1 MSESAL
7 GSILLIPES
16 ALKKIK
22 EADERLEKLQ
32 RTSEKT
38 ASVINASCQSMKG
51 SADGFIG
58 ALDQIIQKIGTI
70 KTAAGTMSGSLSN
83 LGTAKVTEEFSKMG
97 GVVSQTAQHID
108 RMAASQHKFASSPDL
123 SKSVSDWQNIQ
134 SQIDKTTERQE
145 VLTKSMRQYE
155 YTQQRIKEGKG
166 GVVYNDEKAAYASNL
181 KEYEANKQVIAS
193 LREKQQAIIQN
204 NQAINQQI
212 AIAKSLKQYG
222 QDFPMS
228 DARYKAEMQM
238 LKESIQLRAKKEA
251 EAKKSAEAEA
261 KAADTAAKAEE
272 AKARRVEAAAQKE
285 YAAKQKAY
293 QASNYKQN
301 TTYQGALSFSESANT
316 LNRQAKAV
324 QYLEAA
330 KRKLSVTDANYKQK
344 LDTLNSSIE
353 RHNKVLQEAK
363 AASQR
368 ASSGSAYYADTNAVL
383 SNTGNAATLREHV
396 AAIKELQQARLSL
409 NTTDKNYKQNLASV
423 NEAIK
428 QHSKVLKEA
437 GVNARNLGE
446 QTSYM
451 AGYLSRWAQRVA
463 FAFSVDTIKN
473 FVGQIA
479 EVRGQ
484 FELSQRSLEAILQNK
499 PKADEIFNKTV
510 ELAIKSPFRIKDL
523 VDYTRQ
529 LSAYRIESNKLYDT
543 TKRLADVSAGLGVDM
558 GRLILA
564 YGQVKAA
571 AYLRGSEVR
580 QFTEAGVNMY
590 GELQDYFKEVKGE
603 AYTTAQIVDMI
614 SKRMVKFEDVEA
626 IFQRMTDKGGM
637 FYNMQETQANTLYGM
652 IQKFHDAF
660 DVMLNDIGKANEDT
674 LKNSVQFATDMLK
687 HWEAI
692 SNAAKALLSIIIAI
706 KVNSILMKTSLAK
719 SIVLDSAMVGRWQAF
734 LNIFRT
740 MPKTISDGFSKAKTA
755 IVAASG
761 AIKAALGGVALYAVI
776 QTIMNY
782 RDAMNECEKAIM
794 KSHETTVKTLGKISE
809 LSIRYNELS
818 TSVTGAANAQN
829 QANKS
834 NAKTIDEKRKTLQKL
849 IDYANQEGL
858 NIKVKVDSLDEK
870 QLDDMFKE
878 IEKQYR
884 DFAFELDAINTR
896 ASQSDKKGWWWGL
909 SGITE
914 GLQEYKTAAV
924 DIVSQTNKVEQAMA
938 LATSNYQDANKY
950 TKYYFDTLRKGRNEG
965 EEDIDYLLRMNDAWK
980 NLESYYSRNSM
991 ILPKWLVEG
1000 QKYMNDL
1007 SDGFG
1012 NLTSAI
1018 AQTREN
1024 FKDAFV
1030 GKGGIEQFVKNYKK
1044 KPLKLKAEIDAYA
1057 AENSLSD
1064 TEKRLL
1070 YSIAKNDY
1078 GIIFPTEV
1086 DGSGSERAI
1095 KTIIEDLQD
1104 IANKNKIK
1112 FSVDVTDPKNL
1123 IGVVEGYQKSAKD
1136 WQETIDT
1143 IERSSKNHFT
1153 GAYLDIGNKKKWHN
1167 LYVDSQTV
1175 FDKKAALLYAK
1186 EQLKSALYW
1195 NNQLGGVDPFEKQN
1209 NKAAKQRAKEQRDI
1223 LQERIS
1229 LLKDMNQQYNTL
1241 LKSESKEQAL
1251 TKTRS
1256 MFKLAAQNVGLNAN
1270 SILPDDATTA
1280 REIEKLGAQYKE
1292 LVKKSG
1298 AFRTS
1303 AEIRLHISEKEY
1315 EKMREGISNNIDE
1328 AFNGLQLYKKLK
1340 GEGLSDR
1347 YIKSMFGDIATSFD
1361 DVRTTID
1368 DEFNKYI
1375 FKDYESK
1382 YGGDINKWGE
1392 SVIKQYNKDIGNTAD
1407 VLKERFGDS
1416 DIYKDYLSRVK
1427 NINKQEHQDQVEQA
1441 QELIKAYKQQLSDQ
1455 LQLDRWYIAER
1466 DKLQNNTEISKT
1478 PDLQKQLQEN
1488 LDMQYKR
1495 KADENVWK
1503 DFQNS
1508 DMYVRLFENLDQVS
1522 SKALDAMATRL
1533 RDMRDNLK
1541 NLDPTQLKAI
1551 VDQIKKVDEVR
1562 NSRNPFK
1569 AFTSGLK
1576 EMTKAGKE
1584 LKANGGVARY
1594 VELNDQRQNLK
1605 DQLEASNRLVESLE
1619 LQYNE
1624 IEKING
1630 KGSDVAEAA
1639 ALRLSINKGI
1649 RDNLKSQLNLTDQQI
1664 AKLGTIM
1671 TEEEQAK
1678 AKFSKSVTDITDIV
1692 SSIASAFSGLFEA
1705 LGGSDEQLQNTLGI
1719 VDSIGQAV
1727 GSYYSGNYA
1736 GVVSGAVGAL
1746 TGIVKLF
1753 NNESS
1758 IDKEIKRQ
1766 ERAITKLQKRYE
1778 ELKKSMDDAFSTERL
1793 YNYNQQ
1799 SVEALE
1805 KEKAAYEAMIKAE
1818 QGRRHADEDQ
1828 IQSWRSEIDSINNT
1842 ITELSQTLT
1851 EELGGFGSQANYKSA
1866 AEAFANAWV
1875 DAFNEGSDSLDAL
1888 NEKFDEYFNNLL
1900 TKQVTQRASEKFIK
1914 PILESIDKAVAV
1926 GSEGGNNG
1934 LDVTANELA
1943 EIKKMK
1949 DQNLEAYNEYLKKM
1963 FEMLGVNPTG
1973 TSNISSL
1980 QQGIQSVTEATA
1992 QALESIINSI
2002 RYYLATQQADV
2013 RVIKDTLLQRLGS
2026 LASQS
2031 GGSSNNI
2038 MVSLMQ
2044 QQVGYLRQV
2053 CDNWSS
2059 VMKLGHSK
2067 GGAGLKVFLN

>member
-7 GSILLIPES
+7 GSVLLIPES

-32 RTSEKT
+32 KTSEQT
-38 ASVINASCQSMKG
+38 AAVINASCQSMKG
-51 SADGFIG
+51 STDGFIG
-58 ALDQIIQKIGTI
+58 ALDQIIQKLGTI
-70 KTAAGTMSGSLSN
+70 KTAAGTMSGSLSS
-83 LGTAKVTEEFSKMG
+83 LGTAKVTQGFSKMG
-97 GVVSQTAQHID
+97 DVVSQTAQHID
-108 RMAASQHKFASSPDL
+108 RMAASQHKAASSPDL

-134 SQIDKTTERQE
+134 AQIDKTTKRQE
-145 VLTKSMRQYE
+145 ELTKSMRQYE

-166 GVVYNDEKAAYASNL
+166 GVVYNDEKALYAANV
-181 KEYEANKQVIAS
+181 KEYETNRQVIAS

-204 NQAINQQI
+204 NQAINQQV
-212 AIAKSLKQYG
+212 ALAKSLKQYG

-238 LKESIQLRAKKEA
+238 LEESIQLRAKKEA
-251 EAKKSAEAEA
+251 EAKKSAEVEA

-285 YAAKQKAY
+285 YTAKQKAY

-330 KRKLSVTDANYKQK
+330 KRKLSVTDADYKQK
-344 LDTLNSSIE
+344 LDTLNASIE

-368 ASSGSAYYADTNAVL
+368 ANSGSAYYADTNAVL
-383 SNTGNAATLREHV
+383 TNTGSAATLREHV

-463 FAFSVDTIKN
+463 FAFSLDTIKN
-473 FVGQIA
+473 FIGQVA

-484 FELSQRSLEAILQNK
+484 FELSERSLEAILQNK
-499 PKADEIFNKTV
+499 TKADEIFNKTV
-510 ELAIKSPFRIKDL
+510 ELAVKSPFRIKDL

-529 LSAYRIESNKLYDT
+529 LSAYRIESDKLYDT

-580 QFTEAGVNMY
+580 QFTEAGINIY
-590 GELQDYFKEVKGE
+590 RELQDYFKEVKGE

-614 SKRMVKFEDVEA
+614 SKRKVTFEDVEA
-626 IFQRMTDKGGM
+626 IFQRMTDKGGT
-637 FYNMQETQANTLYGM
+637 FYNMQEVQAETLQGK
-652 IQKFHDAF
+652 ISNLKDAF
-660 DVMLNDIGKANEDT
+660 DVMLNDIGKSNEGTFKGLISSVTELLNSWRTIVNVAKIFAGLLASIYVTTKLTNGAWGQTAANIMASHKRLGVFKALMAALTGDT
-674 LKNSVQFATDMLK
+674 GKLGSAFTALGNTFKASLPLAALTAVIALVQELVSVNNEYKEAMAKNTEEYYTAQVRVEEIDAEANTNIQKALQDLVKEMNQKGFEVTIGVNISEEEARKQYDIFLKDYQEFLDNMRAIDAKYEANKKKGWLMGDDDIETDMQEYTSSMGEFLQK
-687 HWEAI
+687 GDDIRSILAQVSKESVNLTDSQKEMFKQLA
-692 SNAAKALLSIIIAI
+692 AGPQKGQDLLDYYAKVAKALKEIGYIQSGWFGSKQNMVGILGGTGNNGYDWGIGANADEQLSKFTLAYETYINNLEEVRKEAQSVFGDVSKYKDEASKKKLKIQIDNEALKRGWGDIEKDMLYKAYSI
-706 KVNSILMKTSLAK
+706 KVNIDKNNTQKEVSWVDDFISRFFAEKRYGITLSVNEIKNTSSIKEYLDKSKEFAETAKEWKQFYENVSKATVKEYNVVGKLKDLLQGTLFAYAKTIIKKQLMALAK
-719 SIVLDSAMVGRWQAF
+719 S
-734 LNIFRT
+734 
-740 MPKTISDGFSKAKTA
+740 
-755 IVAASG
+755 
-761 AIKAALGGVALYAVI
+761 
-776 QTIMNY
+776 
-782 RDAMNECEKAIM
+782 
-794 KSHETTVKTLGKISE
+794 
-809 LSIRYNELS
+809 
-818 TSVTGAANAQN
+818 
-829 QANKS
+829 
-834 NAKTIDEKRKTLQKL
+834 
-849 IDYANQEGL
+849 
-858 NIKVKVDSLDEK
+858 
-870 QLDDMFKE
+870 
-878 IEKQYR
+878 
-884 DFAFELDAINTR
+884 
-896 ASQSDKKGWWWGL
+896 
-909 SGITE
+909 
-914 GLQEYKTAAV
+914 
-924 DIVSQTNKVEQAMA
+924 
-938 LATSNYQDANKY
+938 
-950 TKYYFDTLRKGRNEG
+950 
-965 EEDIDYLLRMNDAWK
+965 RM
-980 NLESYYSRNSM
+980 
-991 ILPKWLVEG
+991 
-1000 QKYMNDL
+1000 
-1007 SDGFG
+1007 
-1012 NLTSAI
+1012 
-1018 AQTREN
+1018 REN
-1024 FKDAFV
+1024 
-1030 GKGGIEQFVKNYKK
+1030 
-1044 KPLKLKAEIDAYA
+1044 
-1057 AENSLSD
+1057 
-1064 TEKRLL
+1064 
-1070 YSIAKNDY
+1070 
-1078 GIIFPTEV
+1078 
-1086 DGSGSERAI
+1086 
-1095 KTIIEDLQD
+1095 TI
-1104 IANKNKIK
+1104 
-1112 FSVDVTDPKNL
+1112 
-1123 IGVVEGYQKSAKD
+1123 
-1136 WQETIDT
+1136 
-1143 IERSSKNHFT
+1143 SSKNLF
-1153 GAYLDIGNKKKWHN
+1153 GI
-1167 LYVDSQTV
+1167 
-1175 FDKKAALLYAK
+1175 
-1186 EQLKSALYW
+1186 
-1195 NNQLGGVDPFEKQN
+1195 DPFEKQN

-1256 MFKLAAQNVGLNAN
+1256 MFELAARNVGLNAK
-1270 SILPDDATTA
+1270 SIMPDDATTA
-1280 REIEKLGAQYKE
+1280 REIEKFGARYKE
-1292 LVKKSG
+1292 LAKKSG

-1315 EKMREGISNNIDE
+1315 EKMREGISSNIDE
-1328 AFNGLQLYKKLK
+1328 AFNGLQLYKKLS

-1347 YIKSMFGDIATSFD
+1347 DIKSMFGNIATSFD
-1361 DVRTTID
+1361 DVRNAID

-1382 YGGDINKWGE
+1382 YGSNINKWGE
-1392 SVIKQYNKDIGNTAD
+1392 GVIKQYNKDISNTAD
-1407 VLKERFGDS
+1407 VLKDRFGDS

-1455 LQLDRWYIAER
+1455 LQLDSWYIGER
-1466 DKLQNNTEISKT
+1466 NKLQNNTEISKT

-1488 LDMQYKR
+1488 LDTQYKR
-1495 KADENVWK
+1495 KTDENKWK

-1541 NLDPTQLKAI
+1541 NLDPTQLKAV

-1576 EMTKAGKE
+1576 EMIKAGKD
-1584 LKANGGVARY
+1584 LKKNGGIARY
-1594 VELNDQRQNLK
+1594 VELNDQSQNLK
-1605 DQLEASNRLVESLE
+1605 VQLEASNRLVETLE

-1630 KGSDVAEAA
+1630 KGSDEAKAA
-1639 ALRLSINKGI
+1639 AFRLSINKGI
-1649 RDNLKSQLNLTDQQI
+1649 RDSLKSQLKLTDEQI

-1692 SSIASAFSGLFEA
+1692 SSMASAFSGLFEA

-1736 GVVSGAVGAL
+1736 GVVSGAVGAI

-1793 YNYNQQ
+1793 YKYNQQ

-1818 QGRRHADEDQ
+1818 QGRKHADEDK
-1828 IQSWRSEIDSINNT
+1828 IQSWRSEITSIDAT
-1842 ITELSQTLT
+1842 IKELSETLT

-1875 DAFNEGSDSLDAL
+1875 DAFNEGNDSLDAL

-1914 PILESIDKAVAV
+1914 PILESIDKALAV

-1934 LDVTANELA
+1934 LDATTDELA

-1992 QALESIINSI
+1992 QALESIINSM

-2013 RVIKDTLLQRLGS
+2013 RVIKDTLLQRLGGI
-2026 LASQS
+2026 ASQS
-2031 GGSSNNI
+2031 GDSANNI

>member
-108 RMAASQHKFASSPDL
+108 RMAASQHKVASSPDL

-134 SQIDKTTERQE
+134 SQIDNTTKRQE

-181 KEYEANKQVIAS
+181 KEYEANKQIIAS

-423 NEAIK
+423 NDAIK

-473 FVGQIA
+473 FVGQVA

-510 ELAIKSPFRIKDL
+510 ELAVKSPFRIKDL

-529 LSAYRIESNKLYDT
+529 LSAYRIESDKLYDT

-580 QFTEAGVNMY
+580 QFTEAGINMY
-590 GELQDYFKEVKGE
+590 GELQEYFKEVKGE

-614 SKRMVKFEDVEA
+614 SKRKVTFEDVEA
-626 IFQRMTDKGGM
+626 IFQRMTDKGGT
-637 FYNMQETQANTLYGM
+637 FYNMQEIQAETLQGK
-652 IQKFHDAF
+652 ISNLKDAF
-660 DVMLNDIGKANEDT
+660 DVMLNDIGKSSEGT
-674 LKNSVQFATDMLK
+674 MKTMVSWTTSMLNN
-687 HWEAI
+687 WESIAV
-692 SNAAKALLSIIIAI
+692 ALKALIAVLLLLRLQAAETGVGMSRI
-706 KVNSILMKTSLAK
+706 FSVVAADQASK
-719 SIVLDSAMVGRWQAF
+719 SISFLQLFKNGLKSAG
-734 LNIFRT
+734 
-740 MPKTISDGFSKAKTA
+740 
-755 IVAASG
+755 
-761 AIKAALGGVALYAVI
+761 
-776 QTIMNY
+776 
-782 RDAMNECEKAIM
+782 
-794 KSHETTVKTLGKISE
+794 
-809 LSIRYNELS
+809 
-818 TSVTGAANAQN
+818 
-829 QANKS
+829 
-834 NAKTIDEKRKTLQKL
+834 
-849 IDYANQEGL
+849 
-858 NIKVKVDSLDEK
+858 
-870 QLDDMFKE
+870 
-878 IEKQYR
+878 
-884 DFAFELDAINTR
+884 
-896 ASQSDKKGWWWGL
+896 
-909 SGITE
+909 
-914 GLQEYKTAAV
+914 TAAV
-924 DIVSQTNKVEQAMA
+924 T
-938 LATSNYQDANKY
+938 
-950 TKYYFDTLRKGRNEG
+950 
-965 EEDIDYLLRMNDAWK
+965 
-980 NLESYYSRNSM
+980 
-991 ILPKWLVEG
+991 
-1000 QKYMNDL
+1000 
-1007 SDGFG
+1007 FG
-1012 NLTSAI
+1012 KNLTSAI
-1018 AQTREN
+1018 ASNAWLIAISLAIQAVWSIGEAIYDYNQKIKKAEEET
-1024 FKDAFV
+1024 
-1030 GKGGIEQFVKNYKK
+1030 VK
-1044 KPLKLKAEIDAYA
+1044 ARGEIDAIANSYNNL
-1057 AENSLSD
+1057 AESAKKASKSSD
-1064 TEKRLL
+1064 DKNLEQNVDDRRAQLQKLIDLASKDGLTFKINVEQIDEKKLDETFRNVEKKYKDFIDDLEVTRRN
-1070 YSIAKNDY
+1070 YAKNDVWNTWFTDGLDDDAGDYRDAVVDVLSKSSQMERIIANINSNYKNATTATKQYFDEIRKGQKENESNIDYQTRIFELLKKINNVETGSAATLPGYLKGMKDDFYDLWVPMNKVFETSQELGREFDNVLGDLRKKYNNDPVRIQAHIDKIAAEKDWNQYERDFAYRHFGINVFINKDTMEKQVSWVDDFISRFFAEKRY
-1078 GIIFPTEV
+1078 GITLSVNEIKNTSSIKEYLDKSKEFAETAKEWKQFYENV
-1086 DGSGSERAI
+1086 SKATVKEYNVVGKLKDLLQGTLFADA
-1095 KTIIEDLQD
+1095 KTITKKQLM
-1104 IANKNKIK
+1104 A
-1112 FSVDVTDPKNL
+1112 L
-1123 IGVVEGYQKSAKD
+1123 AKSRMR
-1136 WQETIDT
+1136 ENTI
-1143 IERSSKNHFT
+1143 SSKNLF
-1153 GAYLDIGNKKKWHN
+1153 GI
-1167 LYVDSQTV
+1167 
-1175 FDKKAALLYAK
+1175 
-1186 EQLKSALYW
+1186 
-1195 NNQLGGVDPFEKQN
+1195 DPFEKQN

-1251 TKTRS
+1251 IKTRS

-1280 REIEKLGAQYKE
+1280 REIENLGAQYKE

-1793 YNYNQQ
+1793 YKYNQQ
-1799 SVEALE
+1799 SIETLE
-1805 KEKAAYEAMIKAE
+1805 KEKASYEAMIKAE
-1818 QGRRHADEDQ
+1818 QGRKHADEDQ
-1828 IQSWRSEIDSINNT
+1828 IQSWRSEIDSINDT

>member
-7 GSILLIPES
+7 GSVLLIPES

-32 RTSEKT
+32 KTSEQT
-38 ASVINASCQSMKG
+38 AAVINASCQSMRG
-51 SADGFIG
+51 STDGFIG
-58 ALDQIIQKIGTI
+58 ALDQIIQKLGTI
-70 KTAAGTMSGSLSN
+70 KTAAGTMSGSLSS
-83 LGTAKVTEEFSKMG
+83 LGTAKVTQGFSKMG
-97 GVVSQTAQHID
+97 DVVSQTAQHID
-108 RMAASQHKFASSPDL
+108 RMAASQHKAASSPDL

-134 SQIDKTTERQE
+134 AQIDKTTKRQE
-145 VLTKSMRQYE
+145 ELTKSMRQYE

-166 GVVYNDEKAAYASNL
+166 GVVYNDEKALYAANV
-181 KEYEANKQVIAS
+181 KEYETNRQVIAS

-204 NQAINQQI
+204 NQAINQQV
-212 AIAKSLKQYG
+212 ALAKSLKQYG

-251 EAKKSAEAEA
+251 ESK
-261 KAADTAAKAEE
+261 KAAETEAKAEE

-285 YAAKQKAY
+285 YTAKQKAY

-330 KRKLSVTDANYKQK
+330 KRKLSVTDADYKQK
-344 LDTLNSSIE
+344 LDTLNASIE

-368 ASSGSAYYADTNAVL
+368 ANSGSAYYADTNAVL
-383 SNTGNAATLREHV
+383 TNTGSAATLREHV

-463 FAFSVDTIKN
+463 FAFSLDTIKN
-473 FVGQIA
+473 FIGQVA

-484 FELSQRSLEAILQNK
+484 FELSERSLEAILQNK
-499 PKADEIFNKTV
+499 TKADEIFNKTV
-510 ELAIKSPFRIKDL
+510 ELAVKSPFRIKDL

-529 LSAYRIESNKLYDT
+529 LSAYRIESDKLYDT

-580 QFTEAGVNMY
+580 QFTEAGINIY

-614 SKRMVKFEDVEA
+614 SKRKVTFEDVEA
-626 IFQRMTDKGGM
+626 IFQRMTDKGGT
-637 FYNMQETQANTLYGM
+637 FYNMQEVQAETLQGK
-652 IQKFHDAF
+652 ISNLKDAF
-660 DVMLNDIGKANEDT
+660 DVMLNDIGKSSEGT
-674 LKNSVQFATDMLK
+674 LKTMVSWTTSMLNNWESIATAL
-687 HWEAI
+687 
-692 SNAAKALLSIIIAI
+692 KALIAI
-706 KVNSILMKTSLAK
+706 LLLLRLQAAETGVGMSRIFSVVAADQASK
-719 SIVLDSAMVGRWQAF
+719 SISF
-734 LNIFRT
+734 L
-740 MPKTISDGFSKAKTA
+740 
-755 IVAASG
+755 
-761 AIKAALGGVALYAVI
+761 
-776 QTIMNY
+776 
-782 RDAMNECEKAIM
+782 
-794 KSHETTVKTLGKISE
+794 
-809 LSIRYNELS
+809 
-818 TSVTGAANAQN
+818 
-829 QANKS
+829 
-834 NAKTIDEKRKTLQKL
+834 
-849 IDYANQEGL
+849 
-858 NIKVKVDSLDEK
+858 
-870 QLDDMFKE
+870 QLF
-878 IEKQYR
+878 
-884 DFAFELDAINTR
+884 
-896 ASQSDKKGWWWGL
+896 KKGLKSAG
-909 SGITE
+909 
-914 GLQEYKTAAV
+914 TAAM
-924 DIVSQTNKVEQAMA
+924 T
-938 LATSNYQDANKY
+938 
-950 TKYYFDTLRKGRNEG
+950 
-965 EEDIDYLLRMNDAWK
+965 
-980 NLESYYSRNSM
+980 
-991 ILPKWLVEG
+991 
-1000 QKYMNDL
+1000 
-1007 SDGFG
+1007 FG
-1012 NLTSAI
+1012 KNLTSAI
-1018 AQTREN
+1018 ASNAWLIAISLAIQAVWSIGEAIYDYN
-1024 FKDAFV
+1024 QK
-1030 GKGGIEQFVKNYKK
+1030 IKK
-1044 KPLKLKAEIDAYA
+1044 AEEETIKARGEIDAIA
-1057 AENSLSD
+1057 NSYNNLAKSAKNASESSLD
-1064 TEKRLL
+1064 KNLDDRRAQLQKLIDLASKDGLTFKINVEQIDEKQLDKTFRDVEKKYKGFIDDLEVTRRN
-1070 YSIAKNDY
+1070 YAKNDVWNTWFTDGLDDDAEDYRDAVVDVLSKSSQMERIIANINSNYKNATTATKQYFDEIRKGQKENESNIDYQTRILELLKKINNVETGSAATLPDYLKGVKDDFYDLWVPMNKVFETSQELEREFDNVFGDLRKKYNNDPVQIQAHIDKIAAEKDWSQYERDLAYRHFGINVFINKDTMEKQVSWVDDFISRFFAEKRY
-1078 GIIFPTEV
+1078 GITLSVNEIKNTSSIKEYLDKSKEFAETAKEWKQFYENV
-1086 DGSGSERAI
+1086 SKATVKEYNVVGKLKDLLQGTLFADA
-1095 KTIIEDLQD
+1095 KTITKKQLM
-1104 IANKNKIK
+1104 A
-1112 FSVDVTDPKNL
+1112 L
-1123 IGVVEGYQKSAKD
+1123 AKSRMR
-1136 WQETIDT
+1136 ENTI
-1143 IERSSKNHFT
+1143 SSKNLF
-1153 GAYLDIGNKKKWHN
+1153 GI
-1167 LYVDSQTV
+1167 
-1175 FDKKAALLYAK
+1175 
-1186 EQLKSALYW
+1186 
-1195 NNQLGGVDPFEKQN
+1195 DPFEEKNRKTHTN
-1209 NKAAKQRAKEQRDI
+1209 NKAQRDI

-1256 MFKLAAQNVGLNAN
+1256 MFELAARNVGLNAK
-1270 SILPDDATTA
+1270 SIMPDDATTA
-1280 REIEKLGAQYKE
+1280 REIEKFGARYKE
-1292 LVKKSG
+1292 LAKKSG

-1315 EKMREGISNNIDE
+1315 EKMREGISSNIDE
-1328 AFNGLQLYKKLK
+1328 AFNGLQLYKKLS

-1347 YIKSMFGDIATSFD
+1347 DIKSMFGNIATSFD
-1361 DVRTTID
+1361 DVRNAID

-1382 YGGDINKWGE
+1382 YGSNINKWGE
-1392 SVIKQYNKDIGNTAD
+1392 NVIKRYNNDIANTAN

-1416 DIYKDYLSRVK
+1416 DIYYKDYQSRVK

-1455 LQLDRWYIAER
+1455 LQLDSWYIAER
-1466 DKLQNNTEISKT
+1466 NKLQNNTEISKT

-1488 LDMQYKR
+1488 LDLQYKR
-1495 KADENVWK
+1495 KSDENVWK

-1508 DMYVRLFENLDQVS
+1508 DMYVRLFENLDKVS

-1541 NLDPTQLKAI
+1541 NLDPTQLKAV

-1576 EMTKAGKE
+1576 EMIKAGKD
-1584 LKANGGVARY
+1584 LKKNGGVARY
-1594 VELNDQRQNLK
+1594 VELNDQSQNLK
-1605 DQLEASNRLVESLE
+1605 VQLEASNRLVELLE

-1630 KGSDVAEAA
+1630 KGSDEAKAA
-1639 ALRLSINKGI
+1639 AFRLSINKGI
-1649 RDNLKSQLNLTDQQI
+1649 RDSLKSQLNLTNQQI

-1692 SSIASAFSGLFEA
+1692 SSMASAFSGLFEA

-1766 ERAITKLQKRYE
+1766 ERAITKLQKAYE
-1778 ELKKSMDDAFSTERL
+1778 KLKKSMDDAFSTERL
-1793 YNYNQQ
+1793 YKYNQQ
-1799 SVEALE
+1799 SVEALK

-1818 QGRRHADEDQ
+1818 QGRKHADEDK
-1828 IQSWRSEIDSINNT
+1828 IQSWRSEIDSINDT
-1842 ITELSQTLT
+1842 ITELSETLT

-1866 AEAFANAWV
+1866 SEAFANAWV

-1914 PILESIDKAVAV
+1914 PILESIDKAVTE

-2013 RVIKDTLLQRLGS
+2013 RVIKDTLLQRLGGI
-2026 LASQS
+2026 ASQS
-2031 GGSSNNI
+2031 GDSANNI

>member
-58 ALDQIIQKIGTI
+58 VLDQIIQKIGTI

-108 RMAASQHKFASSPDL
+108 RMAASQHKVASSPDL

-134 SQIDKTTERQE
+134 SQIDNTTKRQE

-463 FAFSVDTIKN
+463 FTFSIDTIKN

-499 PKADEIFNKTV
+499 TKADEIFNKTV
-510 ELAIKSPFRIKDL
+510 ELAVKSPFRIKDL

-529 LSAYRIESNKLYDT
+529 LSAYRIESDKLYDT

-580 QFTEAGVNMY
+580 QFTEAGINMY
-590 GELQDYFKEVKGE
+590 GELQEYFKEVKGE

-614 SKRMVKFEDVEA
+614 SKRKVTFEDVEA
-626 IFQRMTDKGGM
+626 IFQRMTDKGGI
-637 FYNMQETQANTLYGM
+637 FYNMQEIQAETLQGK
-652 IQKFHDAF
+652 ISNLKDAF
-660 DVMLNDIGKANEDT
+660 DVMLNDIGKSSEGT
-674 LKNSVQFATDMLK
+674 MKTMVSWTTSMLNN
-687 HWEAI
+687 WESIAV
-692 SNAAKALLSIIIAI
+692 ALKALIAVLLLLRLQAAETGVGMSRI
-706 KVNSILMKTSLAK
+706 FSVVAADQASK
-719 SIVLDSAMVGRWQAF
+719 SISFLQLFKNGLKSAG
-734 LNIFRT
+734 
-740 MPKTISDGFSKAKTA
+740 
-755 IVAASG
+755 
-761 AIKAALGGVALYAVI
+761 
-776 QTIMNY
+776 
-782 RDAMNECEKAIM
+782 
-794 KSHETTVKTLGKISE
+794 
-809 LSIRYNELS
+809 
-818 TSVTGAANAQN
+818 
-829 QANKS
+829 
-834 NAKTIDEKRKTLQKL
+834 
-849 IDYANQEGL
+849 
-858 NIKVKVDSLDEK
+858 
-870 QLDDMFKE
+870 
-878 IEKQYR
+878 
-884 DFAFELDAINTR
+884 
-896 ASQSDKKGWWWGL
+896 
-909 SGITE
+909 
-914 GLQEYKTAAV
+914 TAAV
-924 DIVSQTNKVEQAMA
+924 T
-938 LATSNYQDANKY
+938 
-950 TKYYFDTLRKGRNEG
+950 
-965 EEDIDYLLRMNDAWK
+965 
-980 NLESYYSRNSM
+980 
-991 ILPKWLVEG
+991 
-1000 QKYMNDL
+1000 
-1007 SDGFG
+1007 FG
-1012 NLTSAI
+1012 KNLTSAI
-1018 AQTREN
+1018 ASNAWLIAISLAIQAVWSIGEAIYDYNQKIKKAEEET
-1024 FKDAFV
+1024 
-1030 GKGGIEQFVKNYKK
+1030 VK
-1044 KPLKLKAEIDAYA
+1044 ARGEIDAIANSYNNL
-1057 AENSLSD
+1057 AESAKKASKSSD
-1064 TEKRLL
+1064 DRNLEQNVDDRRAQLQKLIDLASKDGLTFKINVEQIDEKKLDETFRNVEKKYKDFIDDLEVTRRN
-1070 YSIAKNDY
+1070 YAKNDVWNTWFTDGLDDDAEDYRDAVVDVLSKSSQMERIIANINSNYKNATTATKQYFDEIRKGQKENESNIEYQTRIFELLKKINNVETGSAATLPGYLKGMKDDFYDLWVPMNKVFETSQELEREFDNVFGDLRKKYNNNPAQIQAHIDKIAAEKDWNQYERDLAYRHFGINVFINKDTMEKQVSWVDDFISRFFAEKRY
-1078 GIIFPTEV
+1078 GITLSVNEIKNTSSIKEYLDKSKEFAETAKEWKQFYENV
-1086 DGSGSERAI
+1086 SKATVKEYNVVGKLKDLLQGTLFADA
-1095 KTIIEDLQD
+1095 KTITKKQLM
-1104 IANKNKIK
+1104 A
-1112 FSVDVTDPKNL
+1112 L
-1123 IGVVEGYQKSAKD
+1123 AKSRMR
-1136 WQETIDT
+1136 ENTI
-1143 IERSSKNHFT
+1143 SSKNLF
-1153 GAYLDIGNKKKWHN
+1153 GI
-1167 LYVDSQTV
+1167 
-1175 FDKKAALLYAK
+1175 
-1186 EQLKSALYW
+1186 
-1195 NNQLGGVDPFEKQN
+1195 DPFEKQN

-1576 EMTKAGKE
+1576 EMTKAGKK

-1630 KGSDVAEAA
+1630 KGSDVTEAA

-1705 LGGSDEQLQNTLGI
+1705 LGGSDEQLQNTLSI

-1727 GSYYSGNYA
+1727 ASYASGNYA
-1736 GVVSGAVGAL
+1736 GVVSGAVGAI

-1753 NNESS
+1753 NNESG
-1758 IDKEIKRQ
+1758 IDEEIKRQ

-1818 QGRRHADEDQ
+1818 QGRKHADEDQ

>member
-108 RMAASQHKFASSPDL
+108 RMAASQHKVASSPDL

-134 SQIDKTTERQE
+134 SQIDNTTKRQE

-463 FAFSVDTIKN
+463 FTFSIDTIKN

-499 PKADEIFNKTV
+499 TKADEIFNKTV
-510 ELAIKSPFRIKDL
+510 ELAVKSPFRIKDL
-523 VDYTRQ
+523 VDYTRR
-529 LSAYRIESNKLYDT
+529 LSAYRIESDKLYDT

-580 QFTEAGVNMY
+580 QFTEAGINMY
-590 GELQDYFKEVKGE
+590 GELQEYFKEVKGE

-614 SKRMVKFEDVEA
+614 SKRKVTFEDVEA
-626 IFQRMTDKGGM
+626 IFQRMTDKGGT
-637 FYNMQETQANTLYGM
+637 FYNMQEIQAETLQGK
-652 IQKFHDAF
+652 ISNLKDAF
-660 DVMLNDIGKANEDT
+660 DVMLNDIGKSSEGT
-674 LKNSVQFATDMLK
+674 MKTMVSWTTSMLNN
-687 HWEAI
+687 WESIAV
-692 SNAAKALLSIIIAI
+692 ALKALIAVLLLLRLQAAETGVGMSRI
-706 KVNSILMKTSLAK
+706 FSVVAANQASK
-719 SIVLDSAMVGRWQAF
+719 SISFLQLFKNGLKSAG
-734 LNIFRT
+734 
-740 MPKTISDGFSKAKTA
+740 
-755 IVAASG
+755 
-761 AIKAALGGVALYAVI
+761 
-776 QTIMNY
+776 
-782 RDAMNECEKAIM
+782 
-794 KSHETTVKTLGKISE
+794 
-809 LSIRYNELS
+809 
-818 TSVTGAANAQN
+818 
-829 QANKS
+829 
-834 NAKTIDEKRKTLQKL
+834 
-849 IDYANQEGL
+849 
-858 NIKVKVDSLDEK
+858 
-870 QLDDMFKE
+870 
-878 IEKQYR
+878 
-884 DFAFELDAINTR
+884 
-896 ASQSDKKGWWWGL
+896 
-909 SGITE
+909 
-914 GLQEYKTAAV
+914 TAAV
-924 DIVSQTNKVEQAMA
+924 T
-938 LATSNYQDANKY
+938 
-950 TKYYFDTLRKGRNEG
+950 
-965 EEDIDYLLRMNDAWK
+965 
-980 NLESYYSRNSM
+980 
-991 ILPKWLVEG
+991 
-1000 QKYMNDL
+1000 
-1007 SDGFG
+1007 FG
-1012 NLTSAI
+1012 KNLTSAI
-1018 AQTREN
+1018 ASNAWLIAISLAIQAVWSIGEAIYDYNQKIKKAEEET
-1024 FKDAFV
+1024 
-1030 GKGGIEQFVKNYKK
+1030 VK
-1044 KPLKLKAEIDAYA
+1044 ARGEIDAIANSYNNL
-1057 AENSLSD
+1057 AESAKKASKSSD
-1064 TEKRLL
+1064 DKNLEQNVDDRRAQLQKLIDLASKDGLTFKINVEQIDEKKLDETFRNVEKKYKDFIDDLEVTRRN
-1070 YSIAKNDY
+1070 YAKNDVWNTWFTDGLDDDAEDYRDAVVDVLSKSSQMERIIANINSNYKNATTATKQYFDEIRKGQKENESNIEYQTRIFELLKKINNVETGSAATLPGYLKGMKDDFYDLWVPMNKVFETSQELEREFDNVFGDLRKKYNNNPAQIQAHIDKIAAEKDWNQYERDLAYRHFGINVFINKDTMEKQVSWVDDFISRFFAEKRY
-1078 GIIFPTEV
+1078 GITLSVNEIKNTSSIKEYLDKSKEFAETAKEWKQFYENV
-1086 DGSGSERAI
+1086 SKATVKEYNVVGKLKDLLQGTLFADA
-1095 KTIIEDLQD
+1095 KTITKKQLM
-1104 IANKNKIK
+1104 A
-1112 FSVDVTDPKNL
+1112 L
-1123 IGVVEGYQKSAKD
+1123 AKSRMR
-1136 WQETIDT
+1136 ENTI
-1143 IERSSKNHFT
+1143 SSKNLF
-1153 GAYLDIGNKKKWHN
+1153 GI
-1167 LYVDSQTV
+1167 
-1175 FDKKAALLYAK
+1175 
-1186 EQLKSALYW
+1186 
-1195 NNQLGGVDPFEKQN
+1195 DPFEKQN

-1551 VDQIKKVDEVR
+1551 VDKIKKVDEVR

-1594 VELNDQRQNLK
+1594 VELNDQRQYLK
-1605 DQLEASNRLVESLE
+1605 VQLEASNRLVESSE

-1630 KGSDVAEAA
+1630 KESDVAEAA

-1649 RDNLKSQLNLTDQQI
+1649 RDNLKSQLNLTEQQI

-1692 SSIASAFSGLFEA
+1692 SSMASAFSGLFEA
-1705 LGGSDEQLQNTLGI
+1705 LGGSDEQLQNTLSI

-1818 QGRRHADEDQ
+1818 QGRKHADEDQ

-1866 AEAFANAWV
+1866 AEAFASTWV
-1875 DAFNEGSDSLDAL
+1875 DAFNEGSDSLEAL

-1900 TKQVTQRASEKFIK
+1900 TKQITQRASEKFIE
-1914 PILESIDKAVAV
+1914 PILESIDKAVAQ

-2013 RVIKDTLLQRLGS
+2013 RVIKDTLLQRLGG

-2031 GGSSNNI
+2031 GDSSNNI

>member
-7 GSILLIPES
+7 GSVLLIPES

-32 RTSEKT
+32 KTSEQT
-38 ASVINASCQSMKG
+38 AAVINASCQSMKG
-51 SADGFIG
+51 STDGFIV
-58 ALDQIIQKIGTI
+58 ALDQIIQKLGTI
-70 KTAAGTMSGSLSN
+70 KTAAGTMSGSLSS
-83 LGTAKVTEEFSKMG
+83 LGTAKVTQGFSKMG
-97 GVVSQTAQHID
+97 DVVSQTAQHID
-108 RMAASQHKFASSPDL
+108 RMAASQHKAASSPDL

-134 SQIDKTTERQE
+134 EQIYKTTKRQE
-145 VLTKSMRQYE
+145 ELTKSMRQFE

-166 GVVYNDEKAAYASNL
+166 GVVYNDEKALYAANV
-181 KEYEANKQVIAS
+181 KEYETNRLVIAS

-204 NQAINQQI
+204 NQAINQQV
-212 AIAKSLKQYG
+212 ALAKSLKQYG

-251 EAKKSAEAEA
+251 ESK
-261 KAADTAAKAEE
+261 KAAETEAKAEE

-330 KRKLSVTDANYKQK
+330 KRKLSVTDADYKQK
-344 LDTLNSSIE
+344 LDTLNASIE
-353 RHNKVLQEAK
+353 RHNKVLQESK

-368 ASSGSAYYADTNAVL
+368 ANSGSAYYADTNAVL
-383 SNTGNAATLREHV
+383 TNTGSAATLREHV

-451 AGYLSRWAQRVA
+451 TGYLSRWAQRVA
-463 FAFSVDTIKN
+463 FAFSLDTIKN
-473 FVGQIA
+473 FIGQVA

-484 FELSQRSLEAILQNK
+484 FELSERSLEAILQNK
-499 PKADEIFNKTV
+499 TKADEIFNKTV
-510 ELAIKSPFRIKDL
+510 ELAVKSPFRIKDL

-529 LSAYRIESNKLYDT
+529 LSAYRIESDKLYDT

-580 QFTEAGVNMY
+580 QFTEAGINIY

-614 SKRMVKFEDVEA
+614 SKRKVTFEDVEA
-626 IFQRMTDKGGM
+626 IFQRMTDKGGT
-637 FYNMQETQANTLYGM
+637 FYNMQEVQAETLQGK
-652 IQKFHDAF
+652 ISNLKDAF
-660 DVMLNDIGKANEDT
+660 DVMLNDIGKSSEGT
-674 LKNSVQFATDMLK
+674 LKTMVSWTTSMLNN
-687 HWEAI
+687 WESIAV
-692 SNAAKALLSIIIAI
+692 AVKALIAVLLLLRLQAAETGVGMSRI
-706 KVNSILMKTSLAK
+706 FSVVAADQASK
-719 SIVLDSAMVGRWQAF
+719 SISF
-734 LNIFRT
+734 L
-740 MPKTISDGFSKAKTA
+740 
-755 IVAASG
+755 
-761 AIKAALGGVALYAVI
+761 
-776 QTIMNY
+776 
-782 RDAMNECEKAIM
+782 
-794 KSHETTVKTLGKISE
+794 
-809 LSIRYNELS
+809 
-818 TSVTGAANAQN
+818 
-829 QANKS
+829 
-834 NAKTIDEKRKTLQKL
+834 
-849 IDYANQEGL
+849 
-858 NIKVKVDSLDEK
+858 
-870 QLDDMFKE
+870 QLF
-878 IEKQYR
+878 
-884 DFAFELDAINTR
+884 
-896 ASQSDKKGWWWGL
+896 KKGLKSAG
-909 SGITE
+909 
-914 GLQEYKTAAV
+914 TAAM
-924 DIVSQTNKVEQAMA
+924 T
-938 LATSNYQDANKY
+938 
-950 TKYYFDTLRKGRNEG
+950 
-965 EEDIDYLLRMNDAWK
+965 
-980 NLESYYSRNSM
+980 
-991 ILPKWLVEG
+991 
-1000 QKYMNDL
+1000 
-1007 SDGFG
+1007 FG
-1012 NLTSAI
+1012 KNLTSAI
-1018 AQTREN
+1018 ASNAWLIAISLAIQAVWSIGEAIYDYN
-1024 FKDAFV
+1024 QK
-1030 GKGGIEQFVKNYKK
+1030 IKK
-1044 KPLKLKAEIDAYA
+1044 AEEETIKARGEIDAIANSYNNLAESAKKASGGSVDKNLEKNVDDRRAQLQKLIDLAAKDGLTFKINVEQIDEKKLDETFRNVEKKYKGFIDDLEVTRRNYAKNDVWNTWFTDGLDDDAEDYRDAVVDVLSKSSQMERIIANINSNYKNATTATKQYFDEIRKGQKENESNIDYQTRIFELLKKINNVETGSSATLPDYLKGVKDDFYDLWVPMNKVFETSQELEREFDNVFGDLRKKYNNDPVQIQAHIDKIA
-1057 AENSLSD
+1057 AEKDWSQYERDLAYRHFGINVFINKD
-1064 TEKRLL
+1064 TMEKQVSWVDNYISNFFSKKKFGLNLVVKVIDDDKGLESFIEKGDQAAKAAKNWQEVEKRLAAVRKNQKEIDIDD
-1070 YSIAKNDY
+1070 SIRK
-1078 GIIFPTEV
+1078 IFKAGEIPLGQKTISV
-1086 DGSGSERAI
+1086 DTVRKKVKAYKEAAI
-1095 KTIIEDLQD
+1095 KE
-1104 IANKNKIK
+1104 A
-1112 FSVDVTDPKNL
+1112 
-1123 IGVVEGYQKSAKD
+1123 KS
-1136 WQETIDT
+1136 
-1143 IERSSKNHFT
+1143 
-1153 GAYLDIGNKKKWHN
+1153 L
-1167 LYVDSQTV
+1167 
-1175 FDKKAALLYAK
+1175 
-1186 EQLKSALYW
+1186 
-1195 NNQLGGVDPFEKQN
+1195 GVDPFEKQN
-1209 NKAAKQRAKEQRDI
+1209 NKVDKQRDKEQRDI

-1229 LLKDMNQQYNTL
+1229 LLKDMNQKYNTL

-1256 MFKLAAQNVGLNAN
+1256 MFKLSAQNVGLNAN

-1280 REIEKLGAQYKE
+1280 REIEKLGAKYKE
-1292 LVKKSG
+1292 LAKKSG

-1315 EKMREGISNNIDE
+1315 EKMREGISSNIDE

-1347 YIKSMFGDIATSFD
+1347 YIKSMFGNIATSFD
-1361 DVRTTID
+1361 DVRNAID

-1382 YGGDINKWGE
+1382 YGSNINKWGDG
-1392 SVIKQYNKDIGNTAD
+1392 VINQYNKDIANTAN

-1416 DIYKDYLSRVK
+1416 DIDKDYLSRVK

-1455 LQLDRWYIAER
+1455 LQLDRWYIDER
-1466 DKLQNNTEISKT
+1466 NKLQNNTEISKT

-1488 LDMQYKR
+1488 LDTQYKR
-1495 KADENVWK
+1495 KTDENKWK

-1533 RDMRDNLK
+1533 RDMRDNLN
-1541 NLDPTQLKAI
+1541 NLDPTQLKAV

-1569 AFTSGLK
+1569 AFTSGIK
-1576 EMTKAGKE
+1576 EMIKAGKD
-1584 LKANGGVARY
+1584 LKKNGGISRY
-1594 VELNDQRQNLK
+1594 IELNDQSQNLK
-1605 DQLEASNRLVESLE
+1605 VQLEASNRLVETLE

-1630 KGSDVAEAA
+1630 KGSDEAKAA

-1649 RDNLKSQLNLTDQQI
+1649 RDSLKSQLKLTDEQI

-1692 SSIASAFSGLFEA
+1692 SSMASAFSGLFEA

-1727 GSYYSGNYA
+1727 GSYYRGNYA
-1736 GVVSGAVGAL
+1736 GVVSGAVVAL

-1778 ELKKSMDDAFSTERL
+1778 DLKKSMNDAFSTERL
-1793 YNYNQQ
+1793 YKYNQQ

-1818 QGRRHADEDQ
+1818 QGRKHADEDK
-1828 IQSWRSEIDSINNT
+1828 IQSWRSEIDSINDT
-1842 ITELSQTLT
+1842 ITELSESLT
-1851 EELGGFGSQANYKSA
+1851 EELGGFGSKSNYKSA

-1875 DAFNEGSDSLDAL
+1875 DAFNEGNDSLDAL

-1934 LDVTANELA
+1934 LDVTTDELA
-1943 EIKKMK
+1943 EIKKLK

-1963 FEMLGVNPTG
+1963 FEMLGVNQTG

-2013 RVIKDTLLQRLGS
+2013 RVIKDTLLQRLGGI
-2026 LASQS
+2026 ASQS
-2031 GGSSNNI
+2031 GDSANNI

>member
-7 GSILLIPES
+7 GSVLLIPES

-32 RTSEKT
+32 KTSKQT
-38 ASVINASCQSMKG
+38 AAVINASCQSMKG
-51 SADGFIG
+51 STDGFIG
-58 ALDQIIQKIGTI
+58 ALDQIIQKLGTI
-70 KTAAGTMSGSLSN
+70 KTAAGTMSGSLSS
-83 LGTAKVTEEFSKMG
+83 LGTAKVTQGFSKMG
-97 GVVSQTAQHID
+97 DVVSQTAQHID
-108 RMAASQHKFASSPDL
+108 RMAASQHKAASSPDL

-134 SQIDKTTERQE
+134 AQIDKTTKRQE
-145 VLTKSMRQYE
+145 ELTKSMRQYE

-166 GVVYNDEKAAYASNL
+166 GVVYNDEKALYAANV
-181 KEYEANKQVIAS
+181 KEYETNRQVIAS

-212 AIAKSLKQYG
+212 ALAKSLKQYG

-261 KAADTAAKAEE
+261 KSAEAEAKSEE

-285 YAAKQKAY
+285 YTAKQKVY

-330 KRKLSVTDANYKQK
+330 KRKLSVTDADYKQK
-344 LDTLNSSIE
+344 LDTLNASIE

-368 ASSGSAYYADTNAVL
+368 ANSGSAYYADTNAVL
-383 SNTGNAATLREHV
+383 TNTGSAATLREHV

-428 QHSKVLKEA
+428 QHSTVLKEA

-463 FAFSVDTIKN
+463 FAFSLDTIKN
-473 FVGQIA
+473 FIGQVA
-479 EVRGQ
+479 EARGQ
-484 FELSQRSLEAILQNK
+484 FELSERSLEAILQNK
-499 PKADEIFNKTV
+499 TKADEIFNKTV
-510 ELAIKSPFRIKDL
+510 ELAVKSPFRIKDL

-529 LSAYRIESNKLYDT
+529 LSAYRIESDKLYDT

-580 QFTEAGVNMY
+580 QFTEAGINIY

-603 AYTTAQIVDMI
+603 AYTTAQILDMI
-614 SKRMVKFEDVEA
+614 SKRKVTFEDVEA
-626 IFQRMTDKGGM
+626 IFQRMTDKGGI
-637 FYNMQETQANTLYGM
+637 FYNMQEVQAETLQGK
-652 IQKFHDAF
+652 ISNLKDAF
-660 DVMLNDIGKANEDT
+660 DVMLNDIGKSSEGT
-674 LKNSVQFATDMLK
+674 LKTMVSWTTSMLNNWESIATAL
-687 HWEAI
+687 
-692 SNAAKALLSIIIAI
+692 KALIAMLLLLRLQAAETGVGMSRI
-706 KVNSILMKTSLAK
+706 FSVVAADQASK
-719 SIVLDSAMVGRWQAF
+719 SISF
-734 LNIFRT
+734 L
-740 MPKTISDGFSKAKTA
+740 
-755 IVAASG
+755 
-761 AIKAALGGVALYAVI
+761 
-776 QTIMNY
+776 
-782 RDAMNECEKAIM
+782 
-794 KSHETTVKTLGKISE
+794 
-809 LSIRYNELS
+809 
-818 TSVTGAANAQN
+818 
-829 QANKS
+829 
-834 NAKTIDEKRKTLQKL
+834 
-849 IDYANQEGL
+849 
-858 NIKVKVDSLDEK
+858 
-870 QLDDMFKE
+870 QLF
-878 IEKQYR
+878 
-884 DFAFELDAINTR
+884 
-896 ASQSDKKGWWWGL
+896 KKGLKSAG
-909 SGITE
+909 
-914 GLQEYKTAAV
+914 TAAM
-924 DIVSQTNKVEQAMA
+924 T
-938 LATSNYQDANKY
+938 
-950 TKYYFDTLRKGRNEG
+950 
-965 EEDIDYLLRMNDAWK
+965 
-980 NLESYYSRNSM
+980 
-991 ILPKWLVEG
+991 
-1000 QKYMNDL
+1000 
-1007 SDGFG
+1007 FG
-1012 NLTSAI
+1012 KNLTSAI
-1018 AQTREN
+1018 ASNAWLIAISLAIQ
-1024 FKDAFV
+1024 AV
-1030 GKGGIEQFVKNYKK
+1030 WSIGKAIYDYNQKIKK
-1044 KPLKLKAEIDAYA
+1044 AEEETIKARGEIDAIA
-1057 AENSLSD
+1057 NSYNNLAKSAKNASEISLD
-1064 TEKRLL
+1064 KNLDDRRAQLQKLIDLASKDGLTFKINVEQIDEKKLDETFRNVEKKYKDFIDDLEVIRRN
-1070 YSIAKNDY
+1070 YAKNDVWNTWFTDGLDDDAEDYRDAVVDVLSKSSQMERIIANINSNYKNATTATKQYFDEIRKGQKENESNIDYQTRIFELLKKINNVETGSVATLPDYLKGVKDDFYDLWVPMNKVFETSQELEREFDNVFGDLRKKYNNDPVQIQAHINKIAAEKDWNQYERDLAYRHFGINVFINKDTMEKQVSWVDDFISRFFAEKRY
-1078 GIIFPTEV
+1078 GITLSVNEIKDTSSIKEYLDKSKEFAETAKEWKQFYENV
-1086 DGSGSERAI
+1086 SKATVKEYNVVGKLKDLLQGTLFADA
-1095 KTIIEDLQD
+1095 KTITKKQLM
-1104 IANKNKIK
+1104 A
-1112 FSVDVTDPKNL
+1112 L
-1123 IGVVEGYQKSAKD
+1123 AKSRMR
-1136 WQETIDT
+1136 ENTI
-1143 IERSSKNHFT
+1143 SSKNLF
-1153 GAYLDIGNKKKWHN
+1153 
-1167 LYVDSQTV
+1167 
-1175 FDKKAALLYAK
+1175 
-1186 EQLKSALYW
+1186 
-1195 NNQLGGVDPFEKQN
+1195 GVDPFEKQS
-1209 NKAAKQRAKEQRDI
+1209 NKVAKQRAKEQRDI

-1241 LKSESKEQAL
+1241 LKSESEEQAL

-1256 MFKLAAQNVGLNAN
+1256 MFELAARNVGLNAK
-1270 SILPDDATTA
+1270 SIMPDDATTA
-1280 REIEKLGAQYKE
+1280 REIEKLGARYKE
-1292 LVKKSG
+1292 LAKKSG

-1303 AEIRLHISEKEY
+1303 AEIKLHISEKEY
-1315 EKMREGISNNIDE
+1315 EKMREGISSNIDE

-1347 YIKSMFGDIATSFD
+1347 DIKSMFGDIATSFD
-1361 DVRTTID
+1361 DVRNSID
-1368 DEFNKYI
+1368 DEFNKYV

-1382 YGGDINKWGE
+1382 YGSNINKWGE
-1392 SVIKQYNKDIGNTAD
+1392 EVIKRYNNDIANTAN

-1416 DIYKDYLSRVK
+1416 DIYKDYQSRVK

-1455 LQLDRWYIAER
+1455 LQLDRWYIDER
-1466 DKLQNNTEISKT
+1466 NKLQNNTEISKT

-1495 KADENVWK
+1495 KTDENVWK

-1551 VDQIKKVDEVR
+1551 VDKIKKVDDVR

-1569 AFTSGLK
+1569 AFTSGLE
-1576 EMTKAGKE
+1576 EMIKAGKD
-1584 LKANGGVARY
+1584 LKKNGGVARY
-1594 VELNDQRQNLK
+1594 VELNDQSQNLK
-1605 DQLEASNRLVESLE
+1605 VQLEASNRLVELLE

-1630 KGSDVAEAA
+1630 KGSDEAKAA
-1639 ALRLSINKGI
+1639 AFRLSINKGI
-1649 RDNLKSQLNLTDQQI
+1649 RDNLKSQLNLTDQQV
-1664 AKLGTIM
+1664 AKLGAIM

-1692 SSIASAFSGLFEA
+1692 SSMASAFGGLFEA

-1727 GSYYSGNYA
+1727 GSYNNYA

-1793 YNYNQQ
+1793 YKYNQQ

-1805 KEKAAYEAMIKAE
+1805 KEKASYEAMIKAE
-1818 QGRRHADEDQ
+1818 QGRKHADEDK
-1828 IQSWRSEIDSINNT
+1828 IQSWRSEITSIDAT
-1842 ITELSQTLT
+1842 IKELSASLT

-1866 AEAFANAWV
+1866 AEAFASAWV

-1934 LDVTANELA
+1934 LDATTDELA
-1943 EIKKMK
+1943 EIKKVK
-1949 DQNLEAYNEYLKKM
+1949 DQNLEAYNEYLKNM

-2026 LASQS
+2026 IASQF
-2031 GGSSNNI
+2031 GDSSNNI

-2044 QQVGYLRQV
+2044 QQVGYLRQI

>member
-7 GSILLIPES
+7 GSVLLIPES

-32 RTSEKT
+32 KTSEQT
-38 ASVINASCQSMKG
+38 AAVINASCQSMRG
-51 SADGFIG
+51 STDGFIG
-58 ALDQIIQKIGTI
+58 ALDQIIQKLGTI
-70 KTAAGTMSGSLSN
+70 KTAAGTMSGSLSS
-83 LGTAKVTEEFSKMG
+83 LGTAKVTQGFSKMG
-97 GVVSQTAQHID
+97 DVVSQTAQHID
-108 RMAASQHKFASSPDL
+108 RMAASQHKAASSPDL

-134 SQIDKTTERQE
+134 AQIDKTTKRQE
-145 VLTKSMRQYE
+145 ELTKSMRQYE

-166 GVVYNDEKAAYASNL
+166 GVVYNDEKALYAANV
-181 KEYEANKQVIAS
+181 KEYETNRQVIAS

-204 NQAINQQI
+204 NQAINQQV
-212 AIAKSLKQYG
+212 ALAKSLKQYG

-251 EAKKSAEAEA
+251 ESK
-261 KAADTAAKAEE
+261 KAAETEAKAEE

-285 YAAKQKAY
+285 YTAKQKAY

-330 KRKLSVTDANYKQK
+330 KRKLSVTDADYKQK
-344 LDTLNSSIE
+344 LDTLNASIE

-368 ASSGSAYYADTNAVL
+368 ANSGSAYYADTNAVL
-383 SNTGNAATLREHV
+383 TNTGSAATLREHV

-463 FAFSVDTIKN
+463 FAFSLDTIKN
-473 FVGQIA
+473 FIGQVA

-484 FELSQRSLEAILQNK
+484 FELSERSLEAILQNK
-499 PKADEIFNKTV
+499 TKADEIFNKTV
-510 ELAIKSPFRIKDL
+510 ELAVKSPFRIKDL

-529 LSAYRIESNKLYDT
+529 LSAYRIESDKLYDT

-580 QFTEAGVNMY
+580 QFTEAGINIY

-614 SKRMVKFEDVEA
+614 SKRKVTFEDVEA
-626 IFQRMTDKGGM
+626 IFQRMTDKGGT
-637 FYNMQETQANTLYGM
+637 FYNMQEVQAETLQGK
-652 IQKFHDAF
+652 ISNLKDAF
-660 DVMLNDIGKANEDT
+660 DVMLNDIGKSSEGT
-674 LKNSVQFATDMLK
+674 LKTMVSWTTSMLNNWESIATAL
-687 HWEAI
+687 
-692 SNAAKALLSIIIAI
+692 KALIAI
-706 KVNSILMKTSLAK
+706 LLLLRLQAAETGVGMSRIFSVVAADQASK
-719 SIVLDSAMVGRWQAF
+719 SISF
-734 LNIFRT
+734 L
-740 MPKTISDGFSKAKTA
+740 
-755 IVAASG
+755 
-761 AIKAALGGVALYAVI
+761 
-776 QTIMNY
+776 
-782 RDAMNECEKAIM
+782 
-794 KSHETTVKTLGKISE
+794 
-809 LSIRYNELS
+809 
-818 TSVTGAANAQN
+818 
-829 QANKS
+829 
-834 NAKTIDEKRKTLQKL
+834 
-849 IDYANQEGL
+849 
-858 NIKVKVDSLDEK
+858 
-870 QLDDMFKE
+870 QLF
-878 IEKQYR
+878 
-884 DFAFELDAINTR
+884 
-896 ASQSDKKGWWWGL
+896 KKGLKSAG
-909 SGITE
+909 
-914 GLQEYKTAAV
+914 TAAM
-924 DIVSQTNKVEQAMA
+924 T
-938 LATSNYQDANKY
+938 
-950 TKYYFDTLRKGRNEG
+950 
-965 EEDIDYLLRMNDAWK
+965 
-980 NLESYYSRNSM
+980 
-991 ILPKWLVEG
+991 
-1000 QKYMNDL
+1000 
-1007 SDGFG
+1007 FG
-1012 NLTSAI
+1012 KNLTSAI
-1018 AQTREN
+1018 ASNAWLIAISLAIQAVWSIGEAIYDYN
-1024 FKDAFV
+1024 QK
-1030 GKGGIEQFVKNYKK
+1030 IKK
-1044 KPLKLKAEIDAYA
+1044 AEEETIKARGEIDAIA
-1057 AENSLSD
+1057 NSYNNLAKSAKNASESSLD
-1064 TEKRLL
+1064 KNLDDRRAQLQKLIDLASKDGLTFKINVEQIDEKQLDKTFRDVEKKYKGFIDDLEVTRRN
-1070 YSIAKNDY
+1070 YAKNDVWNTWFTDGLDDDAEDYRDAVVDVLSKSSQMERIIANINSNYKNATTATKQYFDEIRKGQKENESNIDYQTRILELLKKINNVETGSAATLPDYLKGVKDDFYDLWVPMNKVFETSQELEREFDNVFGDLRKKYNNDPVQIQAHIDKIAAEKDWSQYERDLAYRHFGINVFINKDTMEKQVSWVDDFISRFFAEKRY
-1078 GIIFPTEV
+1078 GITLSVNEIKNTSSIKEYLDKSKEFAETAKEWKQFYENV
-1086 DGSGSERAI
+1086 SKATVKEYNVVGKLKDLLQGTLFADA
-1095 KTIIEDLQD
+1095 KTITKKQLM
-1104 IANKNKIK
+1104 A
-1112 FSVDVTDPKNL
+1112 L
-1123 IGVVEGYQKSAKD
+1123 AKSRMR
-1136 WQETIDT
+1136 ENTI
-1143 IERSSKNHFT
+1143 SSKNLF
-1153 GAYLDIGNKKKWHN
+1153 GI
-1167 LYVDSQTV
+1167 
-1175 FDKKAALLYAK
+1175 
-1186 EQLKSALYW
+1186 
-1195 NNQLGGVDPFEKQN
+1195 DPFEEKNRKTHTN
-1209 NKAAKQRAKEQRDI
+1209 NKAQRDI

-1256 MFKLAAQNVGLNAN
+1256 MFELAARNVGLNAK
-1270 SILPDDATTA
+1270 SIMPDDATTA
-1280 REIEKLGAQYKE
+1280 REIEKFGARYKE
-1292 LVKKSG
+1292 LAKKSG

-1315 EKMREGISNNIDE
+1315 EKMREGISSNIDE
-1328 AFNGLQLYKKLK
+1328 AFNGLQLYKKLS

-1347 YIKSMFGDIATSFD
+1347 DIKSMFGNIATSFD
-1361 DVRTTID
+1361 DVRNAID

-1375 FKDYESK
+1375 FKDYESN
-1382 YGGDINKWGE
+1382 YGSNINKWGE
-1392 SVIKQYNKDIGNTAD
+1392 EVIKRYNNDIANTAN

-1416 DIYKDYLSRVK
+1416 DIYKDYQSRVK
-1427 NINKQEHQDQVEQA
+1427 NINKQEYQDQVDQA

-1455 LQLDRWYIAER
+1455 LQLDSWYIAER
-1466 DKLQNNTEISKT
+1466 NKLQNNTEISKT

-1488 LDMQYKR
+1488 LDTQYKR
-1495 KADENVWK
+1495 KTDENKWK

-1551 VDQIKKVDEVR
+1551 VDKIKKVDDVR

-1576 EMTKAGKE
+1576 EMIKAGKD
-1584 LKANGGVARY
+1584 LKKNGGVARY
-1594 VELNDQRQNLK
+1594 VELNDQSQNLK
-1605 DQLEASNRLVESLE
+1605 VQLEASNRLVETLD

-1630 KGSDVAEAA
+1630 KGSEEAEAA
-1639 ALRLSINKGI
+1639 AFRLSINKGI
-1649 RDNLKSQLNLTDQQI
+1649 RDSLKSQLNLTDQQI

-1692 SSIASAFSGLFEA
+1692 SSMASAFSGLFEA

-1727 GSYYSGNYA
+1727 GSYYNSRNYA

-1766 ERAITKLQKRYE
+1766 ERAITKLQKAYE

-1818 QGRRHADEDQ
+1818 QGRKHADEDK
-1828 IQSWRSEIDSINNT
+1828 IQSWRSEIDSINDT
-1842 ITELSQTLT
+1842 ITELSETLT

-1866 AEAFANAWV
+1866 SEAFANAWV

-1914 PILESIDKAVAV
+1914 PILESIDKAVTE

-1934 LDVTANELA
+1934 LNVTTNELA
-1943 EIKKMK
+1943 EIKKLK

-2013 RVIKDTLLQRLGS
+2013 RVIKDTLLQRLGGI
-2026 LASQS
+2026 ASQS
-2031 GGSSNNI
+2031 GDSANNI

>member
-7 GSILLIPES
+7 GSVLLIPES

-32 RTSEKT
+32 KTSEQT
-38 ASVINASCQSMKG
+38 AAVINASCQSMKG
-51 SADGFIG
+51 STDGFIG
-58 ALDQIIQKIGTI
+58 ALDQIIKKLGTI
-70 KTAAGTMSGSLSN
+70 KTAAGTMSGSLSS
-83 LGTAKVTEEFSKMG
+83 LGTAKVTQGFSKMG
-97 GVVSQTAQHID
+97 DVVSQTAQHID
-108 RMAASQHKFASSPDL
+108 RMAASQHKAASSPDL

-134 SQIDKTTERQE
+134 AQIDKTTKRQE
-145 VLTKSMRQYE
+145 ELTKSMRQYE

-166 GVVYNDEKAAYASNL
+166 GVVYNDEKTLYAANV
-181 KEYEANKQVIAS
+181 KEYETNRQVIAS

-204 NQAINQQI
+204 NQAINQQV
-212 AIAKSLKQYG
+212 ALAKSLKQYG

-251 EAKKSAEAEA
+251 ESK
-261 KAADTAAKAEE
+261 KAAETEAKAEE
-272 AKARRVEAAAQKE
+272 AKARRVETAAQKE
-285 YAAKQKAY
+285 YTAKQKAY

-330 KRKLSVTDANYKQK
+330 KRKLSVTDADYKQK
-344 LDTLNSSIE
+344 LDTLNASIE

-363 AASQR
+363 AASQM
-368 ASSGSAYYADTNAVL
+368 ANSGSAYYADTNAVL
-383 SNTGNAATLREHV
+383 TNTGSAATLREHV

-463 FAFSVDTIKN
+463 FAFSLDTIKN
-473 FVGQIA
+473 FIGQVA
-479 EVRGQ
+479 DVRGQ
-484 FELSQRSLEAILQNK
+484 FELSERSLEAILQNK
-499 PKADEIFNKTV
+499 TKADEIFNKTV
-510 ELAIKSPFRIKDL
+510 ELAVKSPFRIKDL

-529 LSAYRIESNKLYDT
+529 LSAYRIESDKLYDT

-558 GRLILA
+558 SRLILA

-580 QFTEAGVNMY
+580 QFTEAGINIY

-614 SKRMVKFEDVEA
+614 SKRKVTFEDVEA
-626 IFQRMTDKGGM
+626 IFQRMTDKGGT
-637 FYNMQETQANTLYGM
+637 FYNMQEIQAETLQGK
-652 IQKFHDAF
+652 ISNLKDAF
-660 DVMLNDIGKANEDT
+660 DVMLNDIGKSNEGT
-674 LKNSVQFATDMLK
+674 
-687 HWEAI
+687 
-692 SNAAKALLSIIIAI
+692 
-706 KVNSILMKTSLAK
+706 MKTMISWTT
-719 SIVLDSAMVGRWQAF
+719 SM
-734 LNIFRT
+734 LNNWKYIAT
-740 MPKTISDGFSKAKTA
+740 
-755 IVAASG
+755 
-761 AIKAALGGVALYAVI
+761 AIKALIAILLLLRLQAAETGVGMSRIFSVVAAD
-776 QTIMNY
+776 Q
-782 RDAMNECEKAIM
+782 AS
-794 KSHETTVKTLGKISE
+794 KSISF
-809 LSIRYNELS
+809 LKLFKNGL
-818 TSVTGAANAQN
+818 
-829 QANKS
+829 KS
-834 NAKTIDEKRKTLQKL
+834 A
-849 IDYANQEGL
+849 G
-858 NIKVKVDSLDEK
+858 
-870 QLDDMFKE
+870 
-878 IEKQYR
+878 
-884 DFAFELDAINTR
+884 
-896 ASQSDKKGWWWGL
+896 
-909 SGITE
+909 
-914 GLQEYKTAAV
+914 TAAM
-924 DIVSQTNKVEQAMA
+924 T
-938 LATSNYQDANKY
+938 
-950 TKYYFDTLRKGRNEG
+950 
-965 EEDIDYLLRMNDAWK
+965 
-980 NLESYYSRNSM
+980 
-991 ILPKWLVEG
+991 
-1000 QKYMNDL
+1000 
-1007 SDGFG
+1007 FG
-1012 NLTSAI
+1012 KNLTSAI
-1018 AQTREN
+1018 ASNAWLIAISLAIQAVWSIGEAIY
-1024 FKDAFV
+1024 D
-1030 GKGGIEQFVKNYKK
+1030 YKQKIK
-1044 KPLKLKAEIDAYA
+1044 KAEEETIKARGEIDAIANSYNNLAESAKKASGGSVDKNLEQNVDDRRAQLQKLIDLAAKDGLTFKINVEQIDEKKLDETFRNVEKKYKCFIDDLEVTRRNYAKNDVWNTWFTDGLDDDAEDYRDAVVDVLSKSSQMERIIANINSNYKNATTATKQYFDEIRKGQKENESNIDYQTRIFELLKKINNVETGSAATLPDYLKGAKDDFYDLWVSMNKVFDTSKELEREFDNVFGYLRKKYNNDPMQIQAHIDKIA
-1057 AENSLSD
+1057 AEKDWSQYERDLAYRHFGINVFINKD
-1064 TEKRLL
+1064 TMEKQVSWVDNYISNFFSKKKFGLNLVVKAIDDDKGLESFIEKGDQAAKAAKNWQEVEKRLAAVRKNQKEIDIDD
-1070 YSIAKNDY
+1070 SIRK
-1078 GIIFPTEV
+1078 IFKAGEIPLGQKTISV
-1086 DGSGSERAI
+1086 DTVRKKVKAYKEAAI
-1095 KTIIEDLQD
+1095 KE
-1104 IANKNKIK
+1104 A
-1112 FSVDVTDPKNL
+1112 
-1123 IGVVEGYQKSAKD
+1123 KS
-1136 WQETIDT
+1136 
-1143 IERSSKNHFT
+1143 
-1153 GAYLDIGNKKKWHN
+1153 L
-1167 LYVDSQTV
+1167 
-1175 FDKKAALLYAK
+1175 
-1186 EQLKSALYW
+1186 
-1195 NNQLGGVDPFEKQN
+1195 GVDPFEKQN
-1209 NKAAKQRAKEQRDI
+1209 NKAAKKMAKEQRDI

-1280 REIEKLGAQYKE
+1280 REIEKLGAKYKE
-1292 LVKKSG
+1292 LAKKSG

-1315 EKMREGISNNIDE
+1315 EKMREGISSNIDE
-1328 AFNGLQLYKKLK
+1328 AFNGLQLYKKLS

-1347 YIKSMFGDIATSFD
+1347 DIKSMFGNIATSFD
-1361 DVRTTID
+1361 DVRNAID

-1382 YGGDINKWGE
+1382 YGSNINKWGE
-1392 SVIKQYNKDIGNTAD
+1392 DVIKRYNNDIANTAN

-1455 LQLDRWYIAER
+1455 LQLDRWYIGER
-1466 DKLQNNTEISKT
+1466 NKLQNNTEISKT

-1488 LDMQYKR
+1488 LDTQYKR
-1495 KADENVWK
+1495 KTDENKWK

-1508 DMYVRLFENLDQVS
+1508 DMYVRLFENLDKVS

-1541 NLDPTQLKAI
+1541 NLDPTQLKAV

-1576 EMTKAGKE
+1576 EMIKAGKD
-1584 LKANGGVARY
+1584 LKKNGGVSRY
-1594 VELNDQRQNLK
+1594 VELNDQSQNLK
-1605 DQLEASNRLVESLE
+1605 VQLEASNRLVELLE

-1630 KGSDVAEAA
+1630 KGSDEAKAE

-1649 RDNLKSQLNLTDQQI
+1649 RDSLESQLKLTDEQI

-1692 SSIASAFSGLFEA
+1692 SSMASAFSGLFEA

-1727 GSYYSGNYA
+1727 GSYYSGNYT

-1793 YNYNQQ
+1793 YKYNQQ
-1799 SVEALE
+1799 SVETLK

-1818 QGRRHADEDQ
+1818 QGRKHADEDK
-1828 IQSWRSEIDSINNT
+1828 IQSWRSEITSIDAT
-1842 ITELSQTLT
+1842 IKELSETLT

-1914 PILESIDKAVAV
+1914 PILERIDKAVAV

-1934 LDVTANELA
+1934 LDVTTDELA
-1943 EIKKMK
+1943 EIKKLK
-1949 DQNLEAYNEYLKKM
+1949 DQNIEAYNEYLKKM

-2002 RYYLATQQADV
+2002 RYYLATQQEDV
-2013 RVIKDTLLQRLGS
+2013 RVIKDTLLQRLGGI
-2026 LASQS
+2026 ASQS
-2031 GGSSNNI
+2031 GDSSNNI
-2038 MVSLMQ
+2038 MVSIMQ

>member
-108 RMAASQHKFASSPDL
+108 RMAASQHKVASSPDL

-134 SQIDKTTERQE
+134 SQIDNTTKRQE

-463 FAFSVDTIKN
+463 FTFSIDTIKN

-479 EVRGQ
+479 EVRGR

-499 PKADEIFNKTV
+499 TKADEIFNKTV

-523 VDYTRQ
+523 IDYTRQ
-529 LSAYRIESNKLYDT
+529 LSAYRIESDKLYDT

-580 QFTEAGVNMY
+580 QFTEAGINMY
-590 GELQDYFKEVKGE
+590 GELQEYFKEVKGE

-614 SKRMVKFEDVEA
+614 SKRKVTFEDVEA
-626 IFQRMTDKGGM
+626 IFQRMTDKGGT
-637 FYNMQETQANTLYGM
+637 FYNMQEIQAETLQGK
-652 IQKFHDAF
+652 ISNLKDAF
-660 DVMLNDIGKANEDT
+660 DVMLNDIGKSSEGT
-674 LKNSVQFATDMLK
+674 MKTMVSWTTSMLNN
-687 HWEAI
+687 WESIAV
-692 SNAAKALLSIIIAI
+692 ALKALIAVLLLLRLQAAETGVGMSRI
-706 KVNSILMKTSLAK
+706 FSVVAADQASK
-719 SIVLDSAMVGRWQAF
+719 SISFLQLFKNGLKSAG
-734 LNIFRT
+734 
-740 MPKTISDGFSKAKTA
+740 
-755 IVAASG
+755 
-761 AIKAALGGVALYAVI
+761 
-776 QTIMNY
+776 
-782 RDAMNECEKAIM
+782 
-794 KSHETTVKTLGKISE
+794 
-809 LSIRYNELS
+809 
-818 TSVTGAANAQN
+818 
-829 QANKS
+829 
-834 NAKTIDEKRKTLQKL
+834 
-849 IDYANQEGL
+849 
-858 NIKVKVDSLDEK
+858 
-870 QLDDMFKE
+870 
-878 IEKQYR
+878 
-884 DFAFELDAINTR
+884 
-896 ASQSDKKGWWWGL
+896 
-909 SGITE
+909 
-914 GLQEYKTAAV
+914 TAAV
-924 DIVSQTNKVEQAMA
+924 T
-938 LATSNYQDANKY
+938 
-950 TKYYFDTLRKGRNEG
+950 
-965 EEDIDYLLRMNDAWK
+965 
-980 NLESYYSRNSM
+980 
-991 ILPKWLVEG
+991 
-1000 QKYMNDL
+1000 
-1007 SDGFG
+1007 FG
-1012 NLTSAI
+1012 KNLTSAI
-1018 AQTREN
+1018 ASNAWLIAISLAIQAVWSIGEAIYDYNQKIKKAEEET
-1024 FKDAFV
+1024 
-1030 GKGGIEQFVKNYKK
+1030 VK
-1044 KPLKLKAEIDAYA
+1044 ARGEIDAIANSYNNL
-1057 AENSLSD
+1057 AESAKKASKSSD
-1064 TEKRLL
+1064 DKNLEQNVDDRRAQLQKLIDLASKDGLTFKINVEQIDEKKLDETFRNVEKKYKDFIDDLEVTRRN
-1070 YSIAKNDY
+1070 YAKNDVWNTWFTDGLDDDAEDYRDAVVDVLSKSSQMERIIANINSNYKNATTATKQYFDEIRKGQKENESNIEYQTRIFELLKKINNVETGSAATLPGYLKGMKDDFYDLWVPMNKVFETSQELEREFDNVFGDLRKKYNNNPAQIQAHIDKIAAEKDWSQYERDLAYRHFGINVFINKDTMEKQVSWVDDFISRFFAEKRY
-1078 GIIFPTEV
+1078 GITLSVNEIKNTSSIKEYLDKSKEFAETAKEWKQFYENV
-1086 DGSGSERAI
+1086 SKATVKEYNVVGKLKDLLQGTLFADA
-1095 KTIIEDLQD
+1095 KTITKKQLM
-1104 IANKNKIK
+1104 A
-1112 FSVDVTDPKNL
+1112 L
-1123 IGVVEGYQKSAKD
+1123 AKSRMR
-1136 WQETIDT
+1136 ENTI
-1143 IERSSKNHFT
+1143 SSKNLF
-1153 GAYLDIGNKKKWHN
+1153 GI
-1167 LYVDSQTV
+1167 
-1175 FDKKAALLYAK
+1175 
-1186 EQLKSALYW
+1186 
-1195 NNQLGGVDPFEKQN
+1195 DPFEKQN

-1692 SSIASAFSGLFEA
+1692 SSMTSAFSGLFEA
-1705 LGGSDEQLQNTLGI
+1705 LGGSDEQLQNTLSI

-1727 GSYYSGNYA
+1727 ASYASGNYA
-1736 GVVSGAVGAL
+1736 GVVSGAVGAI

-1753 NNESS
+1753 NNESG

-1818 QGRRHADEDQ
+1818 QGRKHADEDQ

>member
-7 GSILLIPES
+7 GSVLLIPES

-32 RTSEKT
+32 KTSEQT
-38 ASVINASCQSMKG
+38 AAVINASCQSMKG
-51 SADGFIG
+51 STDGFIG
-58 ALDQIIQKIGTI
+58 ALDQIIQKLGTI
-70 KTAAGTMSGSLSN
+70 KTAAGTMSGSLSS
-83 LGTAKVTEEFSKMG
+83 LGTAKVTQGFSKMG
-97 GVVSQTAQHID
+97 DVVSQTAQHID
-108 RMAASQHKFASSPDL
+108 RMAASQHKAASSPDL

-134 SQIDKTTERQE
+134 AQIDKTTKRQE
-145 VLTKSMRQYE
+145 ELTKSMRQYE

-166 GVVYNDEKAAYASNL
+166 GVVYNDEKALYAANV
-181 KEYEANKQVIAS
+181 KEYETNRQVIAS

-204 NQAINQQI
+204 NQAINQQVVL
-212 AIAKSLKQYG
+212 AKSLKQYG

-251 EAKKSAEAEA
+251 EAKKSAEVEA

-330 KRKLSVTDANYKQK
+330 KRKLSVTDADYKQK
-344 LDTLNSSIE
+344 LDTLNASIE

-368 ASSGSAYYADTNAVL
+368 ANSGSAYYADTNAVL
-383 SNTGNAATLREHV
+383 TNTGSAATLREHV

-463 FAFSVDTIKN
+463 FAFSLDTIKN
-473 FVGQIA
+473 FIGQVA

-484 FELSQRSLEAILQNK
+484 FELSERSLETILQNK
-499 PKADEIFNKTV
+499 TKADEIFNKTV
-510 ELAIKSPFRIKDL
+510 ELAVKSPFRIKDL
-523 VDYTRQ
+523 IDYTRQ
-529 LSAYRIESNKLYDT
+529 LSAYRIESDKLYDT

-580 QFTEAGVNMY
+580 QFTEAGINIY
-590 GELQDYFKEVKGE
+590 GELQDYFKEVKGD

-614 SKRMVKFEDVEA
+614 SKRKVTFEDVEA
-626 IFQRMTDKGGM
+626 IFQRMTDKGGT
-637 FYNMQETQANTLYGM
+637 FYNMQEVQAETLQGK
-652 IQKFHDAF
+652 ISNLKDAF
-660 DVMLNDIGKANEDT
+660 DVMLNDIGKSSEGT
-674 LKNSVQFATDMLK
+674 LKTMVSWTTSMLNN
-687 HWEAI
+687 WESIAV
-692 SNAAKALLSIIIAI
+692 AVKALIA
-706 KVNSILMKTSLAK
+706 VLLILRLQAAETGVGISRVFTVIAADQASK
-719 SIVLDSAMVGRWQAF
+719 SVSF
-734 LNIFRT
+734 L
-740 MPKTISDGFSKAKTA
+740 
-755 IVAASG
+755 
-761 AIKAALGGVALYAVI
+761 
-776 QTIMNY
+776 
-782 RDAMNECEKAIM
+782 
-794 KSHETTVKTLGKISE
+794 
-809 LSIRYNELS
+809 
-818 TSVTGAANAQN
+818 
-829 QANKS
+829 
-834 NAKTIDEKRKTLQKL
+834 
-849 IDYANQEGL
+849 
-858 NIKVKVDSLDEK
+858 
-870 QLDDMFKE
+870 QLF
-878 IEKQYR
+878 
-884 DFAFELDAINTR
+884 
-896 ASQSDKKGWWWGL
+896 KKGLKSAG
-909 SGITE
+909 
-914 GLQEYKTAAV
+914 TAAM
-924 DIVSQTNKVEQAMA
+924 T
-938 LATSNYQDANKY
+938 
-950 TKYYFDTLRKGRNEG
+950 
-965 EEDIDYLLRMNDAWK
+965 
-980 NLESYYSRNSM
+980 
-991 ILPKWLVEG
+991 
-1000 QKYMNDL
+1000 
-1007 SDGFG
+1007 FG
-1012 NLTSAI
+1012 KNLTSAI
-1018 AQTREN
+1018 ASNAWLIAISLAIQAVWSIGEAIYDYN
-1024 FKDAFV
+1024 QK
-1030 GKGGIEQFVKNYKK
+1030 IKK
-1044 KPLKLKAEIDAYA
+1044 AEEETIKARGEIDAIANSYNNLAKSAKNASESSLDKNLDDRRAQLQKLIDLASKDGLTFKINVEQIDEKQLDKTFRDVEKKYKGFIDDLEVTRRNYAKNDVWNTWLTDGLDDDAEDYRDAVVDVLSKSSQMERIIANINSNYKNATTATKQYFDEIRKGQKENESNIDYQTRIFELLKKINNIETGSAATLPDYLKGVKDDFYDLWVPMNKVFETSQELEREFDNVFGDLRKKYNNDPVQIQAHIDKIA
-1057 AENSLSD
+1057 AEKDWSQYERDLAYRHFGINVFINKD
-1064 TEKRLL
+1064 TMEKQVSWVDNYISNFFSKKKFGLNLVVKVIDDDKGLESFIEKGDQAAKAAKNWQEVEKRLAAVRKNQKEIDIDD
-1070 YSIAKNDY
+1070 SIRK
-1078 GIIFPTEV
+1078 IFKAGEIPL
-1086 DGSGSERAI
+1086 GQ
-1095 KTIIEDLQD
+1095 KTI
-1104 IANKNKIK
+1104 
-1112 FSVDVTDPKNL
+1112 SVDALRKKVKAYK
-1123 IGVVEGYQKSAKD
+1123 EAAAEEAK
-1136 WQETIDT
+1136 
-1143 IERSSKNHFT
+1143 
-1153 GAYLDIGNKKKWHN
+1153 GL
-1167 LYVDSQTV
+1167 
-1175 FDKKAALLYAK
+1175 
-1186 EQLKSALYW
+1186 
-1195 NNQLGGVDPFEKQN
+1195 GVDPFEKQN
-1209 NKAAKQRAKEQRDI
+1209 NKVAKQRAKEQRDI

-1256 MFKLAAQNVGLNAN
+1256 MFELAARNVGLNAK
-1270 SILPDDATTA
+1270 SIMPDDATTA
-1280 REIEKLGAQYKE
+1280 REIEKFGARYKE
-1292 LVKKSG
+1292 LTKKSG

-1315 EKMREGISNNIDE
+1315 EKMREGISSNIDE
-1328 AFNGLQLYKKLK
+1328 AFNGLQLYKKLS

-1347 YIKSMFGDIATSFD
+1347 DIKSMFGNIATSFD
-1361 DVRTTID
+1361 DVRNAID

-1382 YGGDINKWGE
+1382 YGSNINKWGE
-1392 SVIKQYNKDIGNTAD
+1392 NVIKRYNNDIANTAN

-1416 DIYKDYLSRVK
+1416 DIYKDYQSRVK

-1455 LQLDRWYIAER
+1455 LQLDRLYIAER
-1466 DKLQNNTEISKT
+1466 NKLQNNTEISKT

-1488 LDMQYKR
+1488 LDLQYKR
-1495 KADENVWK
+1495 KSDENVWK

-1508 DMYVRLFENLDQVS
+1508 DMYVRLFENLDKVS

-1541 NLDPTQLKAI
+1541 NLDPTQLKAV

-1576 EMTKAGKE
+1576 EMIKAGKD
-1584 LKANGGVARY
+1584 LKKNGGVARY
-1594 VELNDQRQNLK
+1594 VELNDQSQNLK
-1605 DQLEASNRLVESLE
+1605 VQLEASNRLVELLE

-1630 KGSDVAEAA
+1630 KGSDEAKAA
-1639 ALRLSINKGI
+1639 AFRLSINKGI
-1649 RDNLKSQLNLTDQQI
+1649 RDSLKSQLNLTDQQI

-1692 SSIASAFSGLFEA
+1692 SSMASAFSGLFEA

-1746 TGIVKLF
+1746 TGVVKLF

-1793 YNYNQQ
+1793 YKYNQQ

-1818 QGRRHADEDQ
+1818 QGRKHADEDK
-1828 IQSWRSEIDSINNT
+1828 IQSWRSEIDSINDT
-1842 ITELSQTLT
+1842 ITELSETLT

-1866 AEAFANAWV
+1866 SEAFANAWV

-1934 LDVTANELA
+1934 LDATTDELA
-1943 EIKKMK
+1943 EIKKLK

-2013 RVIKDTLLQRLGS
+2013 RVIKDTLLQRLGGI
-2026 LASQS
+2026 ASQS
-2031 GGSSNNI
+2031 GDSANNI

>member
-58 ALDQIIQKIGTI
+58 VLDQIIQKIGTI

-108 RMAASQHKFASSPDL
+108 RMAASQHKVASSPDL

-134 SQIDKTTERQE
+134 SQIDNTTKRQE

-181 KEYEANKQVIAS
+181 KEYEANKQIIAS

-451 AGYLSRWAQRVA
+451 ANYLSRWAQRVA
-463 FAFSVDTIKN
+463 FTFSIDTIKN

-499 PKADEIFNKTV
+499 TKADEIFNKTV
-510 ELAIKSPFRIKDL
+510 ELAVKSPFRIKDL

-529 LSAYRIESNKLYDT
+529 LSAYRIESDKLYDT

-580 QFTEAGVNMY
+580 QFTEAGINMY
-590 GELQDYFKEVKGE
+590 GELQEYFKEVKGE

-614 SKRMVKFEDVEA
+614 SKRKVTFEDVEA
-626 IFQRMTDKGGM
+626 IFQRMTDKGGT
-637 FYNMQETQANTLYGM
+637 FYNMQEIQAETLQGK
-652 IQKFHDAF
+652 ISNLKDAF
-660 DVMLNDIGKANEDT
+660 DVMLNDIGKSSEGT
-674 LKNSVQFATDMLK
+674 MKTMVSWTTSMLNN
-687 HWEAI
+687 WESIAV
-692 SNAAKALLSIIIAI
+692 ALKALIAVLLLLRLQAAETGVGMSRI
-706 KVNSILMKTSLAK
+706 FSVVAADQASK
-719 SIVLDSAMVGRWQAF
+719 SISFLQLFKNGLKSAG
-734 LNIFRT
+734 
-740 MPKTISDGFSKAKTA
+740 
-755 IVAASG
+755 
-761 AIKAALGGVALYAVI
+761 
-776 QTIMNY
+776 
-782 RDAMNECEKAIM
+782 
-794 KSHETTVKTLGKISE
+794 
-809 LSIRYNELS
+809 
-818 TSVTGAANAQN
+818 
-829 QANKS
+829 
-834 NAKTIDEKRKTLQKL
+834 
-849 IDYANQEGL
+849 
-858 NIKVKVDSLDEK
+858 
-870 QLDDMFKE
+870 
-878 IEKQYR
+878 
-884 DFAFELDAINTR
+884 
-896 ASQSDKKGWWWGL
+896 
-909 SGITE
+909 
-914 GLQEYKTAAV
+914 TAAV
-924 DIVSQTNKVEQAMA
+924 T
-938 LATSNYQDANKY
+938 
-950 TKYYFDTLRKGRNEG
+950 
-965 EEDIDYLLRMNDAWK
+965 
-980 NLESYYSRNSM
+980 
-991 ILPKWLVEG
+991 
-1000 QKYMNDL
+1000 
-1007 SDGFG
+1007 FG
-1012 NLTSAI
+1012 KNLTSAI
-1018 AQTREN
+1018 ASNAWLIAISLAIQAVWSIGEAIYDYNQKIKKAEEET
-1024 FKDAFV
+1024 
-1030 GKGGIEQFVKNYKK
+1030 VK
-1044 KPLKLKAEIDAYA
+1044 ARGEIDAIANSYNNL
-1057 AENSLSD
+1057 AESAKKASKSSD
-1064 TEKRLL
+1064 DKNLEQNVDDRRAQLQKLIDLASKDGLTFKINVEQIDEKKLDETFRNVEKKYKDFIDDLEVTRRN
-1070 YSIAKNDY
+1070 YAKNDVWNTWFTDGLDDDAEDYRDAVVDVLSKSSQMERIIANINSNYKNATTATKQYFDEIRKGQKENESNIEYQTRIFELLKKINNVETGSAATLPGYLKGMKDDFYDLWVPMNKVFETSQELEREFDNVFGDLRKKYNNNPAQIQAHIDKIAAEKDWNQYERDLAYRHFGINVFINKDTMEKQVSWVDDFISRFFAEKRY
-1078 GIIFPTEV
+1078 GITLSVNEIKNTSSIKEYLDKSKEFAETAKEWKQFYENV
-1086 DGSGSERAI
+1086 SKATVKEYNVVGKLKDLLQGTLFADA
-1095 KTIIEDLQD
+1095 KTITKKQLM
-1104 IANKNKIK
+1104 A
-1112 FSVDVTDPKNL
+1112 L
-1123 IGVVEGYQKSAKD
+1123 AKSRMR
-1136 WQETIDT
+1136 ENTI
-1143 IERSSKNHFT
+1143 SSKNLF
-1153 GAYLDIGNKKKWHN
+1153 GI
-1167 LYVDSQTV
+1167 
-1175 FDKKAALLYAK
+1175 
-1186 EQLKSALYW
+1186 
-1195 NNQLGGVDPFEKQN
+1195 DPFEKQN

-1280 REIEKLGAQYKE
+1280 REIEKLGAQYKD

-1315 EKMREGISNNIDE
+1315 EKMREGISNNLDE

-1382 YGGDINKWGE
+1382 YGGDINKWSE

-1441 QELIKAYKQQLSDQ
+1441 QELIKEYKQQLSDQ

-1466 DKLQNNTEISKT
+1466 DKLQNNTEIYM
-1478 PDLQKQLQEN
+1478 L
-1488 LDMQYKR
+1488 YKR
-1495 KADENVWK
+1495 KTDENVWK

-1766 ERAITKLQKRYE
+1766 ERAITKLQKRYQ

-1818 QGRRHADEDQ
+1818 QGRKHADEDQ
-1828 IQSWRSEIDSINNT
+1828 IQSLRSKIDSINNT
-1842 ITELSQTLT
+1842 ITERFQTLT

>member
-7 GSILLIPES
+7 GSVLLIPES

-22 EADERLEKLQ
+22 EADERLEKLKK
-32 RTSEKT
+32 TSEQT
-38 ASVINASCQSMKG
+38 AAVINASCQSMKG
-51 SADGFIG
+51 STDGFIG
-58 ALDQIIQKIGTI
+58 ALDQIIQKLGTI
-70 KTAAGTMSGSLSN
+70 KTAAGTMSGSLSS
-83 LGTAKVTEEFSKMG
+83 LGTAKVTQGFSKMG
-97 GVVSQTAQHID
+97 DVVSQTAQHID
-108 RMAASQHKFASSPDL
+108 SMVASQHKAASSPDL

-134 SQIDKTTERQE
+134 AQIDKTTKRQE
-145 VLTKSMRQYE
+145 ELTKSMRQYE

-166 GVVYNDEKAAYASNL
+166 GVVYNDEKALYAANV
-181 KEYEANKQVIAS
+181 KEYETNRQVIAS

-204 NQAINQQI
+204 NQAINQQV
-212 AIAKSLKQYG
+212 ALEKSLKQYG

-251 EAKKSAEAEA
+251 EAKKSAEVEA

-285 YAAKQKAY
+285 YTAKQKAY

-330 KRKLSVTDANYKQK
+330 KRKLSVTDADYKQK
-344 LDTLNSSIE
+344 LDTLNASIE

-368 ASSGSAYYADTNAVL
+368 ANSGSAYYADTKAVL
-383 SNTGNAATLREHV
+383 TNTGSAATLREHV

-463 FAFSVDTIKN
+463 FAFSLDTIKN
-473 FVGQIA
+473 FIGQVT

-499 PKADEIFNKTV
+499 TKADEIFNKTV
-510 ELAIKSPFRIKDL
+510 ELAVKSPFRIKDL

-529 LSAYRIESNKLYDT
+529 LSAYRIESDKLYDT

-558 GRLILA
+558 SRLILA

-580 QFTEAGVNMY
+580 QFTEAGINIY

-614 SKRMVKFEDVEA
+614 SKRKVTFEDVEA
-626 IFQRMTDKGGM
+626 IFQRMTDKGGT
-637 FYNMQETQANTLYGM
+637 FYNMQEVQAETLQGK
-652 IQKFHDAF
+652 ISNLKDAF
-660 DVMLNDIGKANEDT
+660 DVMLNDIGKSNEGTFKGLISSVTELLNSWRTIVNVAKIFAGLLASIYVTTKLTNGAWGQTAANIMASHKRLGVFKALMAALTGDT
-674 LKNSVQFATDMLK
+674 GKLGSTFAAVGKTIAASLPLAALTAVIALVQELISVNNEYKEAMAKNTKEYYTAQVRVEEIDQEAKTDIQKALQDLVKEMNQKGFEVTIGVNISEEEARKQYDIFLKDYQEFLDNMRAIDAKYEANKKKGWLMGDDDIETDMQEYTSSMGEFLQK
-687 HWEAI
+687 GDDIRSILAQVSKESVNLTDSQKEMFKQLA
-692 SNAAKALLSIIIAI
+692 AGPQKGQDLLDYYAKVAKALKEIGYIQSGWFGSKQNMVGILGGTGNNGYDWGIGANADEQLSKFTLAYETYINNLEEVRKEAQSVFGDVSKYKDEASKKKLKIQIDNEAIKRGWGDIEKDMLYKAYSI
-706 KVNSILMKTSLAK
+706 KVNIDKNNTQKEVSWVDDFISRFFAEKRYGITLSVNEIKNTSSIKEYLDKSKEIAETAKEWKQFYENVSKATVKEYNVVGKLKDLLQGTLFADAKTITKQQLMALAK
-719 SIVLDSAMVGRWQAF
+719 S
-734 LNIFRT
+734 
-740 MPKTISDGFSKAKTA
+740 
-755 IVAASG
+755 
-761 AIKAALGGVALYAVI
+761 
-776 QTIMNY
+776 
-782 RDAMNECEKAIM
+782 
-794 KSHETTVKTLGKISE
+794 
-809 LSIRYNELS
+809 
-818 TSVTGAANAQN
+818 
-829 QANKS
+829 
-834 NAKTIDEKRKTLQKL
+834 
-849 IDYANQEGL
+849 
-858 NIKVKVDSLDEK
+858 
-870 QLDDMFKE
+870 
-878 IEKQYR
+878 
-884 DFAFELDAINTR
+884 
-896 ASQSDKKGWWWGL
+896 
-909 SGITE
+909 
-914 GLQEYKTAAV
+914 
-924 DIVSQTNKVEQAMA
+924 
-938 LATSNYQDANKY
+938 
-950 TKYYFDTLRKGRNEG
+950 
-965 EEDIDYLLRMNDAWK
+965 RM
-980 NLESYYSRNSM
+980 
-991 ILPKWLVEG
+991 
-1000 QKYMNDL
+1000 
-1007 SDGFG
+1007 
-1012 NLTSAI
+1012 
-1018 AQTREN
+1018 REN
-1024 FKDAFV
+1024 
-1030 GKGGIEQFVKNYKK
+1030 
-1044 KPLKLKAEIDAYA
+1044 
-1057 AENSLSD
+1057 
-1064 TEKRLL
+1064 
-1070 YSIAKNDY
+1070 
-1078 GIIFPTEV
+1078 
-1086 DGSGSERAI
+1086 
-1095 KTIIEDLQD
+1095 TI
-1104 IANKNKIK
+1104 
-1112 FSVDVTDPKNL
+1112 
-1123 IGVVEGYQKSAKD
+1123 
-1136 WQETIDT
+1136 
-1143 IERSSKNHFT
+1143 SSKNLF
-1153 GAYLDIGNKKKWHN
+1153 GI
-1167 LYVDSQTV
+1167 
-1175 FDKKAALLYAK
+1175 
-1186 EQLKSALYW
+1186 
-1195 NNQLGGVDPFEKQN
+1195 DPFEKQN

-1256 MFKLAAQNVGLNAN
+1256 IFKLAAQNVGLNAN

-1315 EKMREGISNNIDE
+1315 EKMREGISSNIDE
-1328 AFNGLQLYKKLK
+1328 AFNGLQLYKKLN

-1392 SVIKQYNKDIGNTAD
+1392 DVIKQYNKDISNTAD

-1541 NLDPTQLKAI
+1541 NLDPTQLKAV
-1551 VDQIKKVDEVR
+1551 VDQIKKVDDVR

-1576 EMTKAGKE
+1576 EMIKAGKD
-1584 LKANGGVARY
+1584 LKKNGGVARY
-1594 VELNDQRQNLK
+1594 VELNDQSQNLK
-1605 DQLEASNRLVESLE
+1605 VQLEAYNRLVELLE

-1630 KGSDVAEAA
+1630 KGSDEAKAA
-1639 ALRLSINKGI
+1639 AFRLSINKGI
-1649 RDNLKSQLNLTDQQI
+1649 RDSLKSQLNLTDQQI
-1664 AKLGTIM
+1664 AKLGAIM

-1692 SSIASAFSGLFEA
+1692 SSMASAFSGLFEA

-1727 GSYYSGNYA
+1727 GSYYNSRNYA
-1736 GVVSGAVGAL
+1736 GVVSGAIGAI

-1766 ERAITKLQKRYE
+1766 ERAVTKLQKRYE

-1793 YNYNQQ
+1793 YKYNQQ

-1805 KEKAAYEAMIKAE
+1805 KEKASYEAMIKAE
-1818 QGRRHADEDQ
+1818 QGRKHADEDK
-1828 IQSWRSEIDSINNT
+1828 IQSWRSEIDSINDT
-1842 ITELSQTLT
+1842 ITELSETLT
-1851 EELGGFGSQANYKSA
+1851 EELGGFGSQANQKSA

-1900 TKQVTQRASEKFIK
+1900 TKQITQRASEKFIK
-1914 PILESIDKAVAV
+1914 PILESIDKAVTE

-1934 LDVTANELA
+1934 LDATTDELA
-1943 EIKKMK
+1943 EIKKLK
-1949 DQNLEAYNEYLKKM
+1949 DQNLEAYNEYLKNM

-2013 RVIKDTLLQRLGS
+2013 RVIKDTLLQRLGGI
-2026 LASQS
+2026 ASQS
-2031 GGSSNNI
+2031 GDSANNI

>member
-22 EADERLEKLQ
+22 EADERLKKLQ

-108 RMAASQHKFASSPDL
+108 RMAASQHKVASSPDL

-134 SQIDKTTERQE
+134 SQIDNTTKRQE

-463 FAFSVDTIKN
+463 FTFSIDTIKN

-499 PKADEIFNKTV
+499 TKADEIFNKTV
-510 ELAIKSPFRIKDL
+510 ELAVKSPFRIKDL

-529 LSAYRIESNKLYDT
+529 LSAYRIESDKLYDT

-580 QFTEAGVNMY
+580 QFTEAGINMY
-590 GELQDYFKEVKGE
+590 GELQEYFKEVKGE

-614 SKRMVKFEDVEA
+614 SKRKVTFEDVEA
-626 IFQRMTDKGGM
+626 IFQRMTDKGGT
-637 FYNMQETQANTLYGM
+637 FYNMQEIQAETLQGK
-652 IQKFHDAF
+652 ISNLKDAF
-660 DVMLNDIGKANEDT
+660 DVMLNDIGKSSEGT
-674 LKNSVQFATDMLK
+674 MKTMVSWTTSMLNN
-687 HWEAI
+687 WESIAV
-692 SNAAKALLSIIIAI
+692 ALKALIAVLLLLRLQAAETGVGMSRI
-706 KVNSILMKTSLAK
+706 FSVVAADQASK
-719 SIVLDSAMVGRWQAF
+719 SISFLQLFKNGLKSAG
-734 LNIFRT
+734 
-740 MPKTISDGFSKAKTA
+740 
-755 IVAASG
+755 
-761 AIKAALGGVALYAVI
+761 
-776 QTIMNY
+776 
-782 RDAMNECEKAIM
+782 
-794 KSHETTVKTLGKISE
+794 
-809 LSIRYNELS
+809 
-818 TSVTGAANAQN
+818 
-829 QANKS
+829 
-834 NAKTIDEKRKTLQKL
+834 
-849 IDYANQEGL
+849 
-858 NIKVKVDSLDEK
+858 
-870 QLDDMFKE
+870 
-878 IEKQYR
+878 
-884 DFAFELDAINTR
+884 
-896 ASQSDKKGWWWGL
+896 
-909 SGITE
+909 
-914 GLQEYKTAAV
+914 TAAV
-924 DIVSQTNKVEQAMA
+924 T
-938 LATSNYQDANKY
+938 
-950 TKYYFDTLRKGRNEG
+950 
-965 EEDIDYLLRMNDAWK
+965 
-980 NLESYYSRNSM
+980 
-991 ILPKWLVEG
+991 
-1000 QKYMNDL
+1000 
-1007 SDGFG
+1007 FG
-1012 NLTSAI
+1012 KNLTSAI
-1018 AQTREN
+1018 ASNAWLIAISLAIQAVWSIGEAIYDYNQKIKKAEEET
-1024 FKDAFV
+1024 
-1030 GKGGIEQFVKNYKK
+1030 VK
-1044 KPLKLKAEIDAYA
+1044 ARGEIDAIANSYNNL
-1057 AENSLSD
+1057 AESAKKASKSSD
-1064 TEKRLL
+1064 DKNLEQNVDDRRAQLQKLIDLASKDGLTFKINVEQIDEKKLDETFRNVEKKYKDFIDDLEVTRRN
-1070 YSIAKNDY
+1070 YAKNDVWNTWFTDGLDDDAEDYRDAVVDVLSKSSQMERIIANINSNYKNATTATKQYFDEIRKGQKENESNIEYQTRIFELLKKINNVETGSAATLPGYLKGMKDDFYDLWVPMNKVFETSQELEREFDNVFGDLRKKYNNNPAQIQAHIDKIAAEKDWNQYERDLAYRHFGINVFINKDTMEKQVSWVDDFISRFFAEKRY
-1078 GIIFPTEV
+1078 GITLSVNEIKNTSSIKEYLDKSKEFAETAKEWKQFYENV
-1086 DGSGSERAI
+1086 SKATVKEYNVVGKLKDLLQGTLFADA
-1095 KTIIEDLQD
+1095 KTITKKQLM
-1104 IANKNKIK
+1104 A
-1112 FSVDVTDPKNL
+1112 L
-1123 IGVVEGYQKSAKD
+1123 AKSRMR
-1136 WQETIDT
+1136 ENTI
-1143 IERSSKNHFT
+1143 SSKNLF
-1153 GAYLDIGNKKKWHN
+1153 GI
-1167 LYVDSQTV
+1167 
-1175 FDKKAALLYAK
+1175 
-1186 EQLKSALYW
+1186 
-1195 NNQLGGVDPFEKQN
+1195 DPFEKQN

-1427 NINKQEHQDQVEQA
+1427 NINKQEHHDQVEQA

-1619 LQYNE
+1619 LQFNE

-1692 SSIASAFSGLFEA
+1692 SSMASAFSGLFEA

-1818 QGRRHADEDQ
+1818 QGRKHADEDQ

>member
-58 ALDQIIQKIGTI
+58 VLDQIIQKIGTI

-108 RMAASQHKFASSPDL
+108 RMAASQHKVASSPDL

-134 SQIDKTTERQE
+134 SQIDNTTKRQE

-463 FAFSVDTIKN
+463 FTFSIDTIKN

-499 PKADEIFNKTV
+499 TKADEIFNKTV
-510 ELAIKSPFRIKDL
+510 ELAVKSPFRIKDL

-529 LSAYRIESNKLYDT
+529 LSAYRIESDKLYDT

-580 QFTEAGVNMY
+580 QFTEAGINMY
-590 GELQDYFKEVKGE
+590 GELQEYFKEVKGE

-614 SKRMVKFEDVEA
+614 SKRKVTFEDVEA
-626 IFQRMTDKGGM
+626 IFQRMTDKGGT
-637 FYNMQETQANTLYGM
+637 FYNMQEIQAETLQGK
-652 IQKFHDAF
+652 ISNLKDAF
-660 DVMLNDIGKANEDT
+660 DVMLNDIGKSSEGT
-674 LKNSVQFATDMLK
+674 MKTMVSWTTSMLNN
-687 HWEAI
+687 WESIAV
-692 SNAAKALLSIIIAI
+692 ALKALIAVLLLLRLQAAETGVGMSRI
-706 KVNSILMKTSLAK
+706 FSVVAADQASK
-719 SIVLDSAMVGRWQAF
+719 SISFLQLFKNGLKSAG
-734 LNIFRT
+734 
-740 MPKTISDGFSKAKTA
+740 
-755 IVAASG
+755 
-761 AIKAALGGVALYAVI
+761 
-776 QTIMNY
+776 
-782 RDAMNECEKAIM
+782 
-794 KSHETTVKTLGKISE
+794 
-809 LSIRYNELS
+809 
-818 TSVTGAANAQN
+818 
-829 QANKS
+829 
-834 NAKTIDEKRKTLQKL
+834 
-849 IDYANQEGL
+849 
-858 NIKVKVDSLDEK
+858 
-870 QLDDMFKE
+870 
-878 IEKQYR
+878 
-884 DFAFELDAINTR
+884 
-896 ASQSDKKGWWWGL
+896 
-909 SGITE
+909 
-914 GLQEYKTAAV
+914 TAAV
-924 DIVSQTNKVEQAMA
+924 T
-938 LATSNYQDANKY
+938 
-950 TKYYFDTLRKGRNEG
+950 
-965 EEDIDYLLRMNDAWK
+965 
-980 NLESYYSRNSM
+980 
-991 ILPKWLVEG
+991 
-1000 QKYMNDL
+1000 
-1007 SDGFG
+1007 FG
-1012 NLTSAI
+1012 KNLTSAI
-1018 AQTREN
+1018 ASNAWLIAISLAIQAVWSIGEAIYDYNQKIKKAEEET
-1024 FKDAFV
+1024 
-1030 GKGGIEQFVKNYKK
+1030 VK
-1044 KPLKLKAEIDAYA
+1044 ARGEIDAIANSYNNL
-1057 AENSLSD
+1057 AESAKKASKSSD
-1064 TEKRLL
+1064 DKNLEQNVDDRRAQLQKLIDLASKDGLTFKINVEQIDEKKLDETFRNVEKKYKDFIDDLEVTRRN
-1070 YSIAKNDY
+1070 YAKNDVWNTWFTDGLDDDAEDY
-1078 GIIFPTEV
+1078 RDAVVDVLSKSSQMERIIANINSNYKNATTATKQYFDEIRKGQKENESNIEYQTRIFELLKKINNVETGSAATLPGYLKGMKDDFYDLWVPMNKVFETSQELEREFDNVFGDLRKKYNNNPAQIQAHIDKIAAKKDWSQYERDLAYRHFGINVFINKDTMEKQVSWVDNYVSNFFAKKKFGLNLVVKTIDDDKGLESFIERGDQAAKAAKNWQEAERRLAAVRKNQKEIDIDDSIRKIFKAGEIPIGQKTISV
-1086 DGSGSERAI
+1086 DALRKKVKAYKEAAI
-1095 KTIIEDLQD
+1095 KE
-1104 IANKNKIK
+1104 
-1112 FSVDVTDPKNL
+1112 
-1123 IGVVEGYQKSAKD
+1123 AK
-1136 WQETIDT
+1136 
-1143 IERSSKNHFT
+1143 
-1153 GAYLDIGNKKKWHN
+1153 GL
-1167 LYVDSQTV
+1167 
-1175 FDKKAALLYAK
+1175 
-1186 EQLKSALYW
+1186 
-1195 NNQLGGVDPFEKQN
+1195 GVDPFEKQN

-1576 EMTKAGKE
+1576 EMTKAGKD
-1584 LKANGGVARY
+1584 LKKNGGVARY

-1630 KGSDVAEAA
+1630 KGSDVTEAA

-1692 SSIASAFSGLFEA
+1692 SSMTSAFSGLFEA
-1705 LGGSDEQLQNTLGI
+1705 LGGSDEQLQNTLSI

-1727 GSYYSGNYA
+1727 ASYASGNYA
-1736 GVVSGAVGAL
+1736 GVVSGAVGAI

-1753 NNESS
+1753 NNESG
-1758 IDKEIKRQ
+1758 IDEEIKRQ

-1818 QGRRHADEDQ
+1818 QGRKHADEDQ
-1828 IQSWRSEIDSINNT
+1828 IQSWRSKIDSINNT

-2031 GGSSNNI
+2031 GVSSNNI

>member
-7 GSILLIPES
+7 GSVLLIPES

-32 RTSEKT
+32 KTSEQT
-38 ASVINASCQSMKG
+38 AAVINASCQSMKG
-51 SADGFIG
+51 STDGFIG
-58 ALDQIIQKIGTI
+58 ALDQIIQKLGTI
-70 KTAAGTMSGSLSN
+70 KTAAGTMSGSLSS
-83 LGTAKVTEEFSKMG
+83 LGTAKVTQGFSKMG
-97 GVVSQTAQHID
+97 DVVSQTAQHID
-108 RMAASQHKFASSPDL
+108 RMAASQHKAASSPDL

-134 SQIDKTTERQE
+134 AQIDKTTKRQE
-145 VLTKSMRQYE
+145 ELTKSMRQYE

-166 GVVYNDEKAAYASNL
+166 GVVYNDEKALYAANV
-181 KEYEANKQVIAS
+181 KEYETNRQVIAS

-204 NQAINQQI
+204 NQAINQQV
-212 AIAKSLKQYG
+212 ALVKSLKQYG

-251 EAKKSAEAEA
+251 ESK
-261 KAADTAAKAEE
+261 KAAETEAKAEE

-285 YAAKQKAY
+285 YTAKQKAY

-301 TTYQGALSFSESANT
+301 TTYQGALSFSKSANT

-330 KRKLSVTDANYKQK
+330 KRKLSVTDADYKQK
-344 LDTLNSSIE
+344 LDTLNASIE

-368 ASSGSAYYADTNAVL
+368 ANSGSAYYADTNAVL
-383 SNTGNAATLREHV
+383 TNTGSAATLREHV

-463 FAFSVDTIKN
+463 FAFSLDTIKN
-473 FVGQIA
+473 FIGQVA

-484 FELSQRSLEAILQNK
+484 FELSERSLEAILQNK
-499 PKADEIFNKTV
+499 TKADEIFNKTV
-510 ELAIKSPFRIKDL
+510 ELAVKSPFRIKDL

-529 LSAYRIESNKLYDT
+529 LSAYRIESDKLYDT

-580 QFTEAGVNMY
+580 QFTEAGINIY

-614 SKRMVKFEDVEA
+614 SKRKVTFEDVEA
-626 IFQRMTDKGGM
+626 IFQRMTDKGGT
-637 FYNMQETQANTLYGM
+637 FYNMQEVQAETLQGK
-652 IQKFHDAF
+652 ISNLKDAF
-660 DVMLNDIGKANEDT
+660 DVMLNDIGKSSEGT
-674 LKNSVQFATDMLK
+674 LKTMVSWTTSMLNNWESIATAL
-687 HWEAI
+687 
-692 SNAAKALLSIIIAI
+692 KALIAI
-706 KVNSILMKTSLAK
+706 LLLLRLQAAETGVGMSRIFSVVAADQASK
-719 SIVLDSAMVGRWQAF
+719 SISF
-734 LNIFRT
+734 L
-740 MPKTISDGFSKAKTA
+740 
-755 IVAASG
+755 
-761 AIKAALGGVALYAVI
+761 
-776 QTIMNY
+776 
-782 RDAMNECEKAIM
+782 
-794 KSHETTVKTLGKISE
+794 
-809 LSIRYNELS
+809 
-818 TSVTGAANAQN
+818 
-829 QANKS
+829 
-834 NAKTIDEKRKTLQKL
+834 
-849 IDYANQEGL
+849 
-858 NIKVKVDSLDEK
+858 
-870 QLDDMFKE
+870 QLF
-878 IEKQYR
+878 
-884 DFAFELDAINTR
+884 
-896 ASQSDKKGWWWGL
+896 KKGLKSAG
-909 SGITE
+909 
-914 GLQEYKTAAV
+914 TAAM
-924 DIVSQTNKVEQAMA
+924 T
-938 LATSNYQDANKY
+938 
-950 TKYYFDTLRKGRNEG
+950 
-965 EEDIDYLLRMNDAWK
+965 
-980 NLESYYSRNSM
+980 
-991 ILPKWLVEG
+991 
-1000 QKYMNDL
+1000 
-1007 SDGFG
+1007 FG
-1012 NLTSAI
+1012 KNLTSAI
-1018 AQTREN
+1018 ASNAWLIAISLAIQAVWSIGEAIYDYN
-1024 FKDAFV
+1024 QK
-1030 GKGGIEQFVKNYKK
+1030 IKK
-1044 KPLKLKAEIDAYA
+1044 AEEETIKARGEIDAIA
-1057 AENSLSD
+1057 NSYNNLAKSAKNASESSLD
-1064 TEKRLL
+1064 KNLDDRRAQLQKLIDLASKDGLTFKINVEQIDEKQLDKTFRDVEKKYKGFIDDLEVTRRN
-1070 YSIAKNDY
+1070 YAKNDVWNTWFTDGLDDDAEDYRDAVVDVLSKSSQMERIIANINSNYKNATTATKQYFDEIRKGQKENESNIDYQTRILELLKKINNVETGSAATLPDYLKGVKDDFYDLWVPMNKVFETSQELEREFDNVFGDLRKKYNNDPVQIQAHIDKIAAEKDWSQYERDLAYRHFGINVFINKDTMEKQVSWVDDFISRFFAEKRY
-1078 GIIFPTEV
+1078 GITLSVNEIKNTSSIKEYLDKSKEFAETAKEWKQFYENV
-1086 DGSGSERAI
+1086 SKATVKEYNVVGKLKDLLQGTLFADA
-1095 KTIIEDLQD
+1095 KTITKKQLM
-1104 IANKNKIK
+1104 A
-1112 FSVDVTDPKNL
+1112 L
-1123 IGVVEGYQKSAKD
+1123 AKSRMR
-1136 WQETIDT
+1136 ENTI
-1143 IERSSKNHFT
+1143 SSKNLF
-1153 GAYLDIGNKKKWHN
+1153 GI
-1167 LYVDSQTV
+1167 
-1175 FDKKAALLYAK
+1175 
-1186 EQLKSALYW
+1186 
-1195 NNQLGGVDPFEKQN
+1195 DPFEEKNRKTHTN
-1209 NKAAKQRAKEQRDI
+1209 NKAQRDI

-1256 MFKLAAQNVGLNAN
+1256 MFELAARNVGLNAK
-1270 SILPDDATTA
+1270 SIMPDDATTA
-1280 REIEKLGAQYKE
+1280 REIEKFGARYKE
-1292 LVKKSG
+1292 LAKKSG

-1315 EKMREGISNNIDE
+1315 EKMREGISSNIDE
-1328 AFNGLQLYKKLK
+1328 AFNGLQLYKKLS

-1347 YIKSMFGDIATSFD
+1347 DIKSMFGNIATSFD
-1361 DVRTTID
+1361 DVRNAID

-1382 YGGDINKWGE
+1382 YGSNINKWGE
-1392 SVIKQYNKDIGNTAD
+1392 NVIKRYNNDIANTAN

-1416 DIYKDYLSRVK
+1416 DIYYKDYQSRVK

-1455 LQLDRWYIAER
+1455 LQLDSWYIAER
-1466 DKLQNNTEISKT
+1466 NKLQNNTEISKT

-1488 LDMQYKR
+1488 LDLQYKR
-1495 KADENVWK
+1495 KSDENVWK

-1508 DMYVRLFENLDQVS
+1508 DMYVRLFENLDKVS

-1541 NLDPTQLKAI
+1541 NLDPTQLKAV

-1576 EMTKAGKE
+1576 EMIKAGKD
-1584 LKANGGVARY
+1584 LKKNGGVARY
-1594 VELNDQRQNLK
+1594 VELNDQSQNLK
-1605 DQLEASNRLVESLE
+1605 VQLEASNRLVELLE

-1630 KGSDVAEAA
+1630 KGSEEAEAA
-1639 ALRLSINKGI
+1639 AFRLSINKGI
-1649 RDNLKSQLNLTDQQI
+1649 RDSLKSQLNLTDQQI

-1692 SSIASAFSGLFEA
+1692 SSMASAFSGLFEA

-1793 YNYNQQ
+1793 YKYNQQ

-1818 QGRRHADEDQ
+1818 QGRKHADEDK
-1828 IQSWRSEIDSINNT
+1828 IQSWRSEIDSINDT
-1842 ITELSQTLT
+1842 ITELSETLT

-1866 AEAFANAWV
+1866 SEAFANAWV

-1914 PILESIDKAVAV
+1914 PILESIDKAVTE

-2013 RVIKDTLLQRLGS
+2013 RVIKDTLLQRLGGI
-2026 LASQS
+2026 ASQS
-2031 GGSSNNI
+2031 GDGANNI